1 MAKEKAKKI
10 IEKEGATPTE
20 NVEQEVTPV
29 KVQSENSP
37 KEETKQDNNESVK
50 ENNETVKDNNDT
62 VSELQKQIL
71 ENGLEGLEETA
82 AGGNAGGAEGG
93 VSLSAAAFEQGGH
106 ESNIR
111 ETYREVNPYGHPV
124 DLNGLMGAD
133 GISGSTTP
141 PRDTT
146 PPNEPKIEIDH
157 PNGKVIITPDPL
169 TTEGGDTTTINYT
182 DDNGHN
188 KSATYDKGSDGE
200 WHLRDKDNFPHMP
213 ENSESGK
220 IIIPDEAVKD
230 NTEII
235 SFSTDKVGNKST
247 EAKDIA
253 PDITPPEVTI
263 DKITLYDTDV
273 RANDSVEKIRVTGHS
288 DEKDGI
294 LKIYDKDDNLI
305 YTGNTDS
312 NGNFDVEIVTDKV
325 AKFENVTARVT
336 DKSNNTGSDTKDSG
350 GYIEHSDK
358 TAPKVSDIET
368 FSTDKSTPADGIS
381 DETRITF
388 KVDDPTVTAKVVIE
402 GHEYDANN
410 NGDGTWSVTVPGF
423 KEGTIVDVIA
433 TDGAGNKGSASAK
446 VGGIDHF
453 DDVTPPNDPVVSA
466 TNDGG
471 ATITPTSDYRVGDK
485 VIVSFTDEQGNSV
498 VREYTKGSNNE
509 WSENSGHSSV
519 GGVIKINEEEIKDF
533 STISAKGKDIAGNF
547 SNEVTAIVSEDPI
560 PDMSTTIITQTSARV
575 SEGEVATYK
584 IELPRSIRHD
594 ASFEFN
600 IEHITTVDEDLGKP
614 RFTNGVR
621 LSEDGTKVIVPA
633 GVKEFNVEIDVLNDN
648 IVESDEKFSLNFAG
662 SSVTTTVVNTST
674 DVITNSGDT
683 NLNFT
688 GAEGTSHLTN
698 FEVAPK
704 TMDATYRI
712 TTENITASD
721 SDYRV
726 SVVPSAGVIDNND
739 GTITLK
745 AGQTHFTLK
754 TDYIADNLIETNKAE
769 TFKVKV
775 VNTATGESIEGT
787 KTINDI
793 DNSNSVYVNGG
804 DNSYTENGTN
814 YGMSEDSAREG
825 YTANFD
831 VRLEKASDGEQRFSY
846 ETVKGGLIDIDT
858 DHVTFTNGVRLSDDG
873 HSVIVP
879 AGVKDFTVSY
889 NTTKNDLVDE
899 DTAFTLKI
907 NGVSYDMRVLNYE
920 ETNINGPENG
930 SVPSAVEG
938 NKVVFNV
945 DMGKAAS
952 YEKSYDYTQSLV
964 DTSVADYKFDGTT
977 PTGNAFWPTFTN
989 GVRLSDDGKKI
1000 IVPAG
1005 VKNFQVIYDT
1015 LDDNIVENH
1024 TEEFHISIGTKTF
1037 MGAIYD
1043 NDTSSITNSTNGS
1056 TQIAVSAVE
1065 GRDITFDVNVSLGEV
1080 EQRFS
1085 YSLMDET
1092 ANKRVDYDPKMEFT
1106 NGVKMSSDGRELI
1119 VPAGVSSFKITVHTI
1134 QDERVEEDETFSF
1147 YLGNTHVQATIVND
1161 DVLNFRV
1168 EQPTTEALNNGIG
1181 NTSDIVNG
1189 VKAGKDVVYKVSAN
1203 GVFPE
1208 AREYDFS
1215 FDTTGNVFDK
1225 DHATF
1230 SNGVTYNKTTGKIT
1244 IPSGVDSFNVTI
1256 PTIAGEYTDG
1266 NSIGINVYN
1275 THVEPTRVIA
1285 SNKVAFN
1292 SSVSGLEANGDEGSA
1307 VTFNVEMSQAF
1318 NKETSF
1324 DYEFNYGTTKP
1335 EDFANGKATPI
1346 FSNGVR
1352 LSDDGHS
1359 VIVPAGVKSWTMKY
1373 DTFDDHLSE
1382 RDESFSFKIHTA
1394 TARGTIVDND
1404 AITHADIIG
1413 YDHTNGD
1420 VANGSDGIAVEG
1432 KTLTYDITLGGVD
1445 VDQRNYNVSFNYG
1458 DGANIYDINSITCET
1473 VGSAKVTFTRTS
1485 NTSGYFTV
1493 PAGVNSFKML
1503 IKTTN
1508 DSTYEEDEVIKFKIL
1523 DANATATIVNDDPIP
1538 DAYIYA
1544 LQTAAVTEGQDLVYT
1559 AKTSFTTLKEQRFAY
1574 KLNLN
1579 GETNKDTD
1587 HPDMD
1592 IEPTF
1597 SNGVYLDKAT
1607 NEIVVPKGTSEFTV
1621 TYKTIADGIIEVPNS
1636 DKVALTLGKVSA
1648 EATILNK
1655 DIPTADVE
1663 GGVGY
1668 ENPNDET
1675 RGAIVYDKVTNK
1687 FSVDSTA
1694 TASNEILYKFT
1705 LHGNFGAGVEDTL
1718 YFYAKNVRI
1727 ASNTG
1732 NTWEGG
1738 LELEKYP
1745 LSFSKDGGQ
1754 TWSKHTITG
1763 TWKDGD
1769 EVLVKVALRDSTP
1782 NELWRNNGD
1791 RLQNEGEAHPDVAD
1805 QTYHGSEYARN
1816 GWIKEIPGTLTF
1828 GKLGY
1833 SVSAV
1838 GYKIDNDD
1846 MVYIAEKS
1854 DEAVNIDTKSGTDK
1868 IKITA
1873 DLPNKNNSIKLGDG
1887 DDSIE
1892 VLSGK
1897 DGNVIKIAG
1906 VIDGGTGTDTITNDS
1921 YTKINMTDNLTI
1933 KNFETVYFNL
1943 TDTENKVLHLTA
1955 DDTLTRDSSYTIR
1968 GNVTGE
1974 DSKVLVDNGSSKY
1987 SVTTLLGG
1995 GYTTDNLIVNGKHN
2009 INIDANSSVGDITAT
2024 TDKGGYFSNYYG
2036 NRENITIRGDVNL
2049 TDSSDQR
2056 YTFTFIGKNKIEGD
2070 VNLNFTKEDSNI
2082 HMSWDHDLSYFT
2094 DSYAKYVTIKG
2105 TNDSQK
2111 VDVHDISI
2119 TSGKNSMLKAEIN
2132 YANIDGNINV
2142 DGHGRGNFTFYN
2154 TTVTGDVNAINGDT
2168 DMTSSV
2174 LRNTSTNNRNNY
2186 NWYNVT
2192 IKGDTNV
2199 TMDGYP
2205 NYLSMD
2211 KVRAE
2216 QGVNLSA
2223 NSSNTDQ
2230 ITLTNSSI
2238 GAAHISGFESASFDS
2253 NMNGVVSEGLESVYL
2268 YARDKVVENSTFK
2281 AKDANIDSI
2290 NIYGNNYHG
2299 NHIEN
2304 FDKVY
2309 VNNATIDGT
2318 NTITNR
2324 DTDGNAK
2331 ETTYMLY
2338 GATLKDLDLGNSGKM
2353 IYSYSGQITNTLDN
2367 IKHLGDHTFYL
2378 AGGTNTNLKNLT
2390 AENSTVKISARETN
2404 TITADDSL
2412 KEIESVGAYR
2422 WDTDGFT
2429 TTTIKAENT
2438 NIESF
2443 HYNLN
2448 TATGHNPY
2456 NRFGEYMYTT
2466 NLYLHDKGDIRLY
2479 GQGTD
2484 RVEGLQLYGNTTYVG
2499 KGDRNVADLDFGKS
2513 NDAFYGRDN
2522 VKVKDSYINMGKDN
2536 DYVTFDYNAQII
2548 DSVFDG
2554 GEGADSFNASGKNR
2568 IVGSEIRN
2576 FSTIS
2581 LGKDVSFEN
2590 TTFLADSAAQ
2600 ATNVRITM
2608 GAENKFQNTTFKGV
2622 DDHGFNIT
2630 ISKPQANDNRIYD
2643 FAEGEGMFKVSGK
2656 NTITFNNG
2664 TAEIRNLHDS
2674 EGTES
2679 NLIFS
2684 AHRGTDKVVDSNF
2697 ESLAIQHYGS
2707 QVGNVSIE
2715 GSTIKTITGSD
2726 MADNVVLDE
2735 NSTVTKSVNLGYGND
2750 TFVLK
2755 GTISN
2760 NATLD
2765 GGEGMNTLVVSKQIA
2780 WDKVS
2785 NFETLVLGENGDN
2798 TNIAISADDVS
2809 SILKNSY
2816 INSYY
2821 KYNQLNI
2828 MGDSTDHI
2836 TLKGYKLAENPN
2848 YANNY
2853 KPADMGESTL
2863 YENYNQATGV
2873 RTFVRVEN
2881 DVNLDL
2887 Q

>member
-1 MAKEKAKKI
+1 MKNYNIFYAKEKAKTIADKD
-10 IEKEGATPTE
+10 EKLQVDTNSSVPENAPVDGEVKEPKDAKEGAE
-20 NVEQEVTPV
+20 SKQEEKPL
-29 KVQSENSP
+29 
-37 KEETKQDNNESVK
+37 
-50 ENNETVKDNNDT
+50 DNNDT
-62 VSELQKQIL
+62 ISELQKQIL

-111 ETYREVNPYGHPV
+111 ETYREVDPYGHPV
-124 DLNGLMGAD
+124 DLNGLMGGS

-188 KSATYDKGSDGE
+188 KSATYTKGSDGE
-200 WHLRDKDNFPHMP
+200 WHLIGKDNFPHMP
-213 ENSESGK
+213 ESSESGK
-220 IIIPDEAVKD
+220 ITIPDEALKD

-235 SFSTDKVGNKST
+235 SFSTDKVGNKSS
-247 EAKDIA
+247 EARDIT

-350 GYIEHSDK
+350 GYIEHFDK
-358 TAPKVSDIET
+358 TAPKVTDIET

-402 GHEYDANN
+402 GHEYDANS

-485 VIVSFTDEQGNSV
+485 VIVSFSDEQGNSV

-509 WSENSGHSSV
+509 WSDNNGHSSI
-519 GGVIKINEEEIKDF
+519 GGVIKINEDEIKDF

-547 SNEVTAIVSEDPI
+547 SNEVTAVVGEDPI

-600 IEHITTVDEDLGKP
+600 IEHITTATEDLGKP
-614 RFTNGVR
+614 RFSNGVR
-621 LSEDGTKVIVPA
+621 LSDDGTKVIVPA

-662 SSVTTTVVNTST
+662 NSVTTTVVNTST
-674 DVITNSGDT
+674 DVITNHGDT

-698 FEVAPK
+698 YEVAPK
-704 TMDATYRI
+704 TMDATYKI

-726 SVVPSAGVIDNND
+726 SVVPTEGVIDNGN

-793 DNSNSVYVNGG
+793 DNSNSVYVDGG

-814 YGMSEDSAREG
+814 YGMNGNSAREG
-825 YTANFD
+825 YTANFN
-831 VRLEKASDGEQRFSY
+831 VRLDKASDGEQRFSY
-846 ETVKGGLIDIDT
+846 ETVKDGLIDIDT
-858 DHVTFTNGVRLSDDG
+858 DHVTFTNGVKLSEDG

-1043 NDTSSITNSTNGS
+1043 NDTSSITNSTTGS
-1056 TQIAVSAVE
+1056 TEIAVSAIE

-1147 YLGNTHVQATIVND
+1147 YLGNTHVEATIVND

-1168 EQPTTEALNNGIG
+1168 EQPATEALNNGIG

-1215 FDTTGNVFDK
+1215 FDTTGSVFDK

-1266 NSIGINVYN
+1266 NSIGINIYN

-1285 SNKVAFN
+1285 NNKVTFN

-1404 AITHADIIG
+1404 AITHADIVG

-1420 VANGSDGIAVEG
+1420 VANGSDGIAMEG

-1445 VDQRNYNVSFNYG
+1445 VDQRNYNVSFNYVG
-1458 DGANIYDINSITCET
+1458 GANIYDINSITCET
-1473 VGSAKVTFTRTS
+1473 EGSAKVTFTRTS

-1503 IKTTN
+1503 IKTN
-1508 DSTYEEDEVIKFKIL
+1508 QDSTYEEDEVINFRIL

-1538 DAYIYA
+1538 NAYIYT

-1574 KLNLN
+1574 KLSLN

-1587 HPDMD
+1587 NPDMVV
-1592 IEPTF
+1592 EPKF

-1636 DKVALTLGKVSA
+1636 DKVALTLGGTSA

-1655 DIPTADVE
+1655 DIPTADAE

-1668 ENPNDET
+1668 ENPTDET

-1694 TASNEILYKFT
+1694 TATNEITYKFT

-1718 YFYAKNVRI
+1718 GFNVGNVRVP
-1727 ASNTG
+1727 N
-1732 NTWEGG
+1732 NPWQGG
-1738 LELEKYP
+1738 LELAEYP
-1745 LSFSKDGGQ
+1745 FSFSKDGGQ
-1754 TWSKHTITG
+1754 TWSRNSITD
-1763 TWKDGD
+1763 TWRDGD

-1816 GWIKEIPGTLTF
+1816 GWLKEIPGRLTF

-1833 SVSAV
+1833 SVEAV
-1838 GYKIDNDD
+1838 GYKVDNDD

-1854 DEAVNIDTKSGTDK
+1854 DEAVNIDTKSGNDS
-1868 IKITA
+1868 IRISA
-1873 DLPNKNNSIKLGDG
+1873 DLPNKDNHINSGDADDNIYVQGMNPDGSNIKL
-1887 DDSIE
+1887 
-1892 VLSGK
+1892 
-1897 DGNVIKIAG
+1897 AG
-1906 VIDGGTGTDTITNDS
+1906 TIDGGLGSDQFSND
-1921 YTKINMTDNLTI
+1921 
-1933 KNFETVYFNL
+1933 VYSRVEL
-1943 TDTENKVLHLTA
+1943 TDDLNLIGFSRATLYFKETTDKTIHLTQNE
-1955 DDTLTRDSSYTIR
+1955 T
-1968 GNVTGE
+1968 
-1974 DSKVLVDNGSSKY
+1974 
-1987 SVTTLLGG
+1987 LGG
-1995 GYTTDNLIVNGKHN
+1995 SYGQYTLGGNLIGENGRLVMDNNTADTYYLDIGVLSKITHLE
-2009 INIDANSSVGDITAT
+2009 ANGGWNSVRLFGSNKVGDITINSNN
-2024 TDKGGYFSNYYG
+2024 GGEFYTYG
-2036 NRENITIRGDVNL
+2036 ANNIVSGDISLTEN
-2049 TDSSDQR
+2049 SSRR
-2056 YTFTFIGKNKIEGD
+2056 YNFNMNGKNTVNGNI
-2070 VNLNFTKEDSNI
+2070 NLNFTKEELDPNI
-2082 HMSWDHDLSYFT
+2082 NWHWDIKYFT
-2094 DSYAKYVTIKG
+2094 ESYAKNVVIKG
-2105 TNDSQK
+2105 VNDNQK
-2111 VDVHDISI
+2111 TDLHDVSI
-2119 TSGKNSMLKAEIN
+2119 TSGKNSMLAMDLN
-2132 YANIDGNINV
+2132 YLNV
-2142 DGHGRGNFTFYN
+2142 DGNLNVNSHGRNNFTFYN
-2154 TTVTGDVNAINGDT
+2154 TMVTGNLNVASGDT
-2168 DMTSSV
+2168 DLAYAMYRDTSA
-2174 LRNTSTNNRNNY
+2174 TNRNNY

-2192 IKGDTNV
+2192 IKGDANV
-2199 TMDGYP
+2199 AMDGHS
-2205 NYLSMD
+2205 NYLYLERVSAEKGMNITGNNSD
-2211 KVRAE
+2211 KDSAYIRGSKVDNSHISKFE
-2216 QGVNLSA
+2216 DLTLDTKVDNLTA
-2223 NSSNTDQ
+2223 DGLNTLAVYARGSNTV
-2230 ITLTNSSI
+2230 T
-2238 GAAHISGFESASFDS
+2238 
-2253 NMNGVVSEGLESVYL
+2253 
-2268 YARDKVVENSTFK
+2268 NSTFK
-2281 AKDANIDSI
+2281 GSSAKTDRL
-2290 NIYGNNYHG
+2290 
-2299 NHIEN
+2299 
-2304 FDKVY
+2304 
-2309 VNNATIDGT
+2309 TIDGHSLS
-2318 NTITNR
+2318 NSRFEGFENITIYNATV
-2324 DTDGNAK
+2324 DG
-2331 ETTYMLY
+2331 TTTISNPDEHGTESKMFYTLS
-2338 GATLKDLDLGNSGKM
+2338 GATLRDFALKNSGDY
-2353 IYSYSGQITNTLDN
+2353 IYAYGTNN
-2367 IKHLGDHTFYL
+2367 FENVAHLEDHTFYL
-2378 AGGTNTNLKNLT
+2378 ADRSVINVNSQDSSSGTIKF
-2390 AENSTVKISARETN
+2390 SAN
-2404 TITADDSL
+2404 NNVTIKADDTL
-2412 KEIESVGAYR
+2412 KELESVGALR
-2422 WDTDGFT
+2422 ISMEGFAT
-2429 TTTIKAENT
+2429 TYINARES
-2438 NIESF
+2438 NIDSF
-2443 HYNLN
+2443 HYNLDL
-2448 TATGHNPY
+2448 AKGHNTW
-2456 NRFGEYMYTT
+2456 NRFGEVAYSSSLT
-2466 NLYLHDKGDIRLY
+2466 LHDKHDIKLY

-2484 RVEGLQLYGNTTYVG
+2484 RYETINLYGNTTYVG
-2499 KGDRNVADLDFGKS
+2499 DGNKATVDLDMKGGIDVIYVS
-2513 NDAFYGRDN
+2513 DS
-2522 VKVKDSYINMGKDN
+2522 VKVKDMNISMGAGNDSFVFYNKNASVVGSIIDGGLGEDGLSITGGSTSIGNEFKNFNSISIGKDARVE
-2536 DYVTFDYNAQII
+2536 DTTFIADSEYRVTTVSI
-2548 DSVFDG
+2548 DSDHGF
-2554 GEGADSFNASGKNR
+2554 K
-2568 IVGSEIRN
+2568 
-2576 FSTIS
+2576 
-2581 LGKDVSFEN
+2581 N
-2590 TTFLADSAAQ
+2590 TTFVA
-2600 ATNVRITM
+2600 
-2608 GAENKFQNTTFKGV
+2608 GEGKE
-2622 DDHGFNIT
+2622 FNFT
-2630 ISKPQANDNRIYD
+2630 LSDYTKPSRTYD
-2643 FAEGEGMFKVSGK
+2643 FAEDGGMFDHTGK
-2656 NTITFNNG
+2656 ANLNFNYG
-2664 TAEIRNLHDS
+2664 TTEIKNLHDGADK
-2674 EGTES
+2674 ET
-2679 NLIFS
+2679 NITFT
-2684 AHRGTDKVVDSNF
+2684 AHDNTDKVVNSNF
-2697 ESLAIQHYGS
+2697 ESLTLTDYNS
-2707 QVGNVSIE
+2707 KVGKVSVE
-2715 GSTIKTITGSD
+2715 GSTIKTVRGSD
-2726 MADNVVLDE
+2726 LADTLTLDE
-2735 NSTVTKSVNLGYGND
+2735 HSDITKSVSLGKGND
-2750 TFVLK
+2750 TITIK
-2755 GTISN
+2755 GNFSGES
-2760 NATLD
+2760 LD
-2765 GGEGMNTLVVSKQIA
+2765 GGEGFDTLVVSKDLA

-2785 NFETLVLGENGDN
+2785 NFETLVLGEDN
-2798 TNIAISADDVS
+2798 DHSSITLSADNVEG
-2809 SILKNSY
+2809 ILKNSI
-2816 INSYY
+2816 INSYWSGGA
-2821 KYNQLNI
+2821 KYNQINI
-2828 MGDSTDHI
+2828 VGDSTDHV
-2836 TLKGYKLAENPN
+2836 TLKGYKLAENPS
-2848 YANNY
+2848 YAYNA
-2853 KPADMGESTL
+2853 KPTDMGESTL
-2863 YENYNQATGV
+2863 YESYNQATGV

>member
-1 MAKEKAKKI
+1 MVTENNSTQSNVAEPKEQSQENKSA
-10 IEKEGATPTE
+10 EPTE
-20 NVEQEVTPV
+20 IVAPVKDEQKDDEPLKGEPV
-29 KVQSENSP
+29 KVE
-37 KEETKQDNNESVK
+37 DNKTLSALES
-50 ENNETVKDNNDT
+50 
-62 VSELQKQIL
+62 QIL
-71 ENGLEGLEETA
+71 DGKNLTELEETA

-106 ESNIR
+106 ESNIK
-111 ETYREVNPYGHPV
+111 ETYREVDPYGHPV
-124 DLNGLMGAD
+124 DLNGLMGGN

-182 DDNGHN
+182 DDNGN
-188 KSATYDKGSDGE
+188 SKSATYTKGSDGE
-200 WHLRDKDNFPHMP
+200 WHLIGKDNFPHMP
-213 ENSESGK
+213 ENSEGGK
-220 IIIPDEAVKD
+220 ITIPDEAVKD
-230 NTEII
+230 NTEVI
-235 SFSTDKVGNKST
+235 SFSTDKVGNKSS

-273 RANDSVEKIRVTGHS
+273 RANDSVEKVRVTGHS
-288 DEKDGI
+288 DERDGI

-368 FSTDKSTPADGIS
+368 FSTDKSTPADGVS

-402 GHEYDANN
+402 GHEYDANS

-453 DDVTPPNDPVVSA
+453 DDVTPPNDPAISA

-471 ATITPTSDYRVGDK
+471 ATITPTADYRVGDK
-485 VIVSFTDEQGNSV
+485 VIVSFTDEQGSSV
-498 VREYTKGSNNE
+498 TREYTKGSNNE
-509 WSENSGHSSV
+509 WSNNSGHSSV
-519 GGVIKINEEEIKDF
+519 GGVIKINEDEIKDF

-547 SNEVTAIVSEDPI
+547 SNEVTAVVSEDPI
-560 PDMSTTIITQTSARV
+560 PDMSRTIITQTSARV

-600 IEHITTVDEDLGKP
+600 IEHITTANEDLGKP
-614 RFTNGVR
+614 RFSNGVR

-674 DVITNSGDT
+674 DVITNHGDA
-683 NLNFT
+683 NLNFA

-726 SVVPSAGVIDNND
+726 SVVPTAGVIDNGD

-754 TDYIADNLIETNKAE
+754 TDYITDNLIETDKAE

-793 DNSNSVYVNGG
+793 DNSNSVYVGGG
-804 DNSYTENGTN
+804 DNSYSENGTN

-825 YTANFD
+825 FTANFD
-831 VRLEKASDGEQRFSY
+831 VRLDKASDGEQRFSY
-846 ETVKGGLIDIDT
+846 ETVKDGLIDIDT

-1037 MGAIYD
+1037 MGVIYD
-1043 NDTSSITNSTNGS
+1043 NDTSSITNSTTGS

-1106 NGVKMSSDGRELI
+1106 NGVKMSADGRELI

-1147 YLGNTHVQATIVND
+1147 YLGNTHVEATIVND

-1215 FDTTGNVFDK
+1215 FNTTGNVFDK

-1266 NSIGINVYN
+1266 NSIGINIYN
-1275 THVEPTRVIA
+1275 THVEPTKVVA
-1285 SNKVAFN
+1285 SNKVIFN
-1292 SSVSGLEANGDEGSA
+1292 SSVSGLEANGNEGSA

-1420 VANGSDGIAVEG
+1420 VANGSDGIAMEG
-1432 KTLTYDITLGGVD
+1432 KTLTYDITLGGID
-1445 VDQRNYNVSFNYG
+1445 VDNRNYNVSFNYAN
-1458 DGANIYDINSITCET
+1458 GANVYDINSITCET
-1473 VGSAKVTFTRTS
+1473 EGSAKVTFTRTS

-1508 DSTYEEDEVIKFKIL
+1508 DSTYEEDEVINFRIL

-1538 DAYIYA
+1538 DAYIYT

-1574 KLNLN
+1574 KLSLN

-1587 HPDMD
+1587 NPDMVV
-1592 IEPTF
+1592 EPKF

-1636 DKVALTLGKVSA
+1636 DKVALTLGATSA
-1648 EATILNK
+1648 EAIILNK
-1655 DIPTADVE
+1655 DIPIADAE

-1694 TASNEILYKFT
+1694 TATNEITYKFT

-1718 YFYAKNVRI
+1718 GFNVGNVRVP
-1727 ASNTG
+1727 N
-1732 NTWEGG
+1732 NPWQGG
-1738 LELEKYP
+1738 LELAEYP
-1745 LSFSKDGGQ
+1745 FSFSKDGGQ
-1754 TWSKHTITG
+1754 TWSRNSITD
-1763 TWKDGD
+1763 TWRDGD

-1816 GWIKEIPGTLTF
+1816 GWLKEIPGRLTF

-1833 SVSAV
+1833 SVEAV
-1838 GYKIDNDD
+1838 GYKVDNDD

-1854 DEAVNIDTKSGTDK
+1854 DEAINIDTKSGNDT
-1868 IKITA
+1868 IRISA
-1873 DLPNKNNSIKLGDG
+1873 DLPNKDNHINSGDADDKIYVQGMNPDGSNIKL
-1887 DDSIE
+1887 
-1892 VLSGK
+1892 
-1897 DGNVIKIAG
+1897 AG
-1906 VIDGGTGTDTITNDS
+1906 TIDGGLGSDQFSNDVYSRVELTDDL
-1921 YTKINMTDNLTI
+1921 NLVGFSRATL
-1933 KNFETVYFNL
+1933 YFNE
-1943 TDTENKVLHLTA
+1943 TADKTIHLTQNE
-1955 DDTLTRDSSYTIR
+1955 T
-1968 GNVTGE
+1968 
-1974 DSKVLVDNGSSKY
+1974 
-1987 SVTTLLGG
+1987 LGG
-1995 GYTTDNLIVNGKHN
+1995 SYGQYTLGGNLIGENGRLIMDNNTADTYYLDIGALSKITHLE
-2009 INIDANSSVGDITAT
+2009 ANGGWNSVRLFGSNKVGDITINSNN
-2024 TDKGGYFSNYYG
+2024 GGEFYTYG
-2036 NRENITIRGDVNL
+2036 ANNIVSGDISLTEN
-2049 TDSSDQR
+2049 SSRR
-2056 YTFTFIGKNKIEGD
+2056 YNFNMNGKNEVDGNI
-2070 VNLNFTKEDSNI
+2070 NLNFTKEELDPNI
-2082 HMSWDHDLSYFT
+2082 NWHWDTKYFT
-2094 DSYAKYVTIKG
+2094 ESYAKNVTIKG
-2105 TNDSQK
+2105 VNDSQK
-2111 VDVHDISI
+2111 TDLHNVLI
-2119 TSGKNSMLKAEIN
+2119 TSGKNSMLAMDFN
-2132 YANIDGNINV
+2132 YLNIDGNLDVNS
-2142 DGHGRGNFTFYN
+2142 HGRNNFTFYN
-2154 TTVTGDVNAINGDT
+2154 TVVTGDLNVASGDT
-2168 DMTSSV
+2168 DLAYAMYRGTSSA
-2174 LRNTSTNNRNNY
+2174 NQNKY

-2192 IKGDTNV
+2192 IKGDANV
-2199 TMDGYP
+2199 AMDGHSNYF
-2205 NYLSMD
+2205 NLERVSTERGLNATANNSSTDSFVVRNSKIDNSHISNFEYLSLD
-2211 KVRAE
+2211 TKVD
-2216 QGVNLSA
+2216 NLTA
-2223 NSSNTDQ
+2223 DGLNT
-2230 ITLTNSSI
+2230 LN
-2238 GAAHISGFESASFDS
+2238 
-2253 NMNGVVSEGLESVYL
+2253 L
-2268 YARDKVVENSTFK
+2268 YARGENAVTNSTFK
-2281 AKDANIDSI
+2281 GSSAKTD
-2290 NIYGNNYHG
+2290 HL
-2299 NHIEN
+2299 
-2304 FDKVY
+2304 
-2309 VNNATIDGT
+2309 TIDGHSLS
-2318 NTITNR
+2318 NSHFKGFENITIYNATV
-2324 DTDGNAK
+2324 DG
-2331 ETTYMLY
+2331 TTTISNPDENGTENKMFYTLS
-2338 GATLKDLDLGNSGKM
+2338 GATLRDFALKNSGEY
-2353 IYSYSGQITNTLDN
+2353 IYAYGTNN
-2367 IKHLGDHTFYL
+2367 FENVAHLGDHTFYL
-2378 AGGTNTNLKNLT
+2378 VDRSVINVNSQDSSSGTFKFSADNNVTIKADDTLKELESVG
-2390 AENSTVKISARETN
+2390 ALRISMEGFATTYINARETN
-2404 TITADDSL
+2404 ID
-2412 KEIESVGAYR
+2412 
-2422 WDTDGFT
+2422 
-2429 TTTIKAENT
+2429 
-2438 NIESF
+2438 SF
-2443 HYNLN
+2443 HYNLDL
-2448 TATGHNPY
+2448 TKGHNTW
-2456 NRFGEYMYTT
+2456 NRFGEVAYTSSLT
-2466 NLYLHDKGDIRLY
+2466 LHDKHDVKLY

-2484 RVEGLQLYGNTTYVG
+2484 RYETINLYGNTTYI
-2499 KGDRNVADLDFGKS
+2499 GDGNKATVDLDMKDGIDVIYVS
-2513 NDAFYGRDN
+2513 DS
-2522 VKVKDSYINMGKDN
+2522 VKVKDMNISMGAGNDSFVFYNKNASVVGSIIDGGLGEDGLSITGGSTSIGNEFKNFNSISIGKDARVE
-2536 DYVTFDYNAQII
+2536 DTTFI
-2548 DSVFDG
+2548 
-2554 GEGADSFNASGKNR
+2554 ADSEYKTTTVSIASSDGFK
-2568 IVGSEIRN
+2568 
-2576 FSTIS
+2576 
-2581 LGKDVSFEN
+2581 N
-2590 TTFLADSAAQ
+2590 TTFIA
-2600 ATNVRITM
+2600 
-2608 GAENKFQNTTFKGV
+2608 GEGKE
-2622 DDHGFNIT
+2622 FNFNLSDY
-2630 ISKPQANDNRIYD
+2630 SKPNRTYD
-2643 FAEGEGMFKVSGK
+2643 FAEDGGMFDHTGK
-2656 NTITFNNG
+2656 ANLNFNYG
-2664 TAEIRNLHDS
+2664 TTEIKNLHDDADK
-2674 EGTES
+2674 ET
-2679 NLIFS
+2679 NITFT
-2684 AHRGTDKVVDSNF
+2684 AHSDTDKVINSNF
-2697 ESLAIQHYGS
+2697 ESLTLTDYNNKIGK
-2707 QVGNVSIE
+2707 VSIE
-2715 GSTIKTITGSD
+2715 GSTIKTVRGSD
-2726 MADNVVLDE
+2726 LADTLTFDE
-2735 NSTVTKSVNLGYGND
+2735 HSDITKSVNLGKGND
-2750 TFVLK
+2750 TITIK
-2755 GTISN
+2755 GNVDS
-2760 NATLD
+2760 ATLD
-2765 GGEGMNTLVVSKQIA
+2765 GGEGFDTLVVSKDLA

-2785 NFETLVLGENGDN
+2785 NFETLVLGEDN
-2798 TNIAISADDVS
+2798 DHSSITLSAENVEG
-2809 SILKNSY
+2809 ILKNAV
-2816 INSYY
+2816 INSYWSGES
-2821 KYNQLNI
+2821 KYNQINI
-2828 MGDSTDHI
+2828 VGDSTDHV
-2836 TLKGYKLAENPN
+2836 TLKGYKLAENPT
-2848 YANNY
+2848 YAYNA

-2863 YENYNQATGV
+2863 YESYNQATGV

>member
-62 VSELQKQIL
+62 ISELQKQIL

-111 ETYREVNPYGHPV
+111 ETFREVTPYGHPV
-124 DLNGLMGAD
+124 DLNGLMGNS
-133 GISGSTTP
+133 GISGSTIP

-182 DDNGHN
+182 DDNGN
-188 KSATYDKGSDGE
+188 SKSATYTKGSDRE
-200 WHLRDKDNFPHMP
+200 WHLIDKDNFPHMP
-213 ENSESGK
+213 ENSEGGK
-220 IIIPDEAVKD
+220 ITIPDEAVKD

-235 SFSTDKVGNKST
+235 SFSTDKVGNKSS

-273 RANDSVEKIRVTGHS
+273 RANDSVEKIKVTGHS

-305 YTGNTDS
+305 YTGSTDS

-498 VREYTKGSNNE
+498 IREYTKGSNNE
-509 WSENSGHSSV
+509 WSDNNGHSSV
-519 GGVIKINEEEIKDF
+519 GGVIKINEDEIKDF

-547 SNEVTAIVSEDPI
+547 SNEVTAVVSEDPI

-600 IEHITTVDEDLGKP
+600 IEHITTADEDLGRP
-614 RFTNGVR
+614 RFSNGVR
-621 LSEDGTKVIVPA
+621 LSEDGTRVIVPA

-662 SSVTTTVVNTST
+662 NSVTTTVVNTST
-674 DVITNSGDT
+674 DVITNHGDT

-726 SVVPSAGVIDNND
+726 SVVPTEGVIDNGN

-804 DNSYTENGTN
+804 DNSYSENGTN
-814 YGMSEDSAREG
+814 YGMNQNSAREG
-825 YTANFD
+825 FRANFN

-846 ETVKGGLIDIDT
+846 ETVKDGLIDIDT

-889 NTTKNDLVDE
+889 NTTKNDLVDK

-907 NGVSYDMRVLNYE
+907 NGVSYDMRVHNYE
-920 ETNINGPENG
+920 EIDINGPENG

-952 YEKSYDYTQSLV
+952 YEKSYDYTQSLI

-1037 MGAIYD
+1037 MGVIYD
-1043 NDTSSITNSTNGS
+1043 NDTSSITNSTTGS
-1056 TQIAVSAVE
+1056 TQIAVSAIE
-1065 GRDITFDVNVSLGEV
+1065 GRDITFDVKVSLGEV

-1092 ANKRVDYDPKMEFT
+1092 ANKRVDYDPNMEFT
-1106 NGVKMSSDGRELI
+1106 NGVKMSADGRELI

-1147 YLGNTHVQATIVND
+1147 YLGNTHVEATIVND
-1161 DVLNFRV
+1161 DVLNFRI
-1168 EQPTTEALNNGIG
+1168 EQPATEALNNGIG

-1189 VKAGKDVVYKVSAN
+1189 VKAGKDVVYKVSVN

-1215 FDTTGNVFDK
+1215 FDTTGSVFDK

-1266 NSIGINVYN
+1266 NSIGINIYN

-1285 SNKVAFN
+1285 SNKVTFN

-1324 DYEFNYGTTKP
+1324 EYEFNYGTTKP

-1420 VANGSDGIAVEG
+1420 VANGSDGIAMEG

-1445 VDQRNYNVSFNYG
+1445 VDQRNYNVSFNYS
-1458 DGANIYDINSITCET
+1458 DGANIYDINSISCET

-1508 DSTYEEDEVIKFKIL
+1508 DSTYEEDEVINFRIL

-1538 DAYIYA
+1538 DAYIYT

-1574 KLNLN
+1574 KLSLN

-1587 HPDMD
+1587 NPDMD

-1597 SNGVYLDKAT
+1597 SNGVYLDKTT

-1621 TYKTIADGIIEVPNS
+1621 TYKTIADGVIEVPNS
-1636 DKVALTLGKVSA
+1636 DKVALTLGATSA

-1655 DIPTADVE
+1655 DIPTADGV

-1769 EVLVKVALRDSTP
+1769 EVLIKVALRDSTP

-1816 GWIKEIPGTLTF
+1816 GWLKEIPGRLTF
-1828 GKLGY
+1828 SRLGY
-1833 SVSAV
+1833 SVETV
-1838 GYKIDNDD
+1838 GYKVDNDD
-1846 MVYIAEKS
+1846 MLYMAEKS
-1854 DEAVNIDTKSGTDK
+1854 DSAVDIDTKSGNDYV
-1868 IKITA
+1868 KITA
-1873 DLPNKNNSIKLGDG
+1873 DLPNKDNHINSGDADDTVVIQGVNPDGSNIKL
-1887 DDSIE
+1887 
-1892 VLSGK
+1892 
-1897 DGNVIKIAG
+1897 AG
-1906 VIDGGTGTDTITNDS
+1906 TIDGGLGRDSFSNDLYS
-1921 YTKINMTDNLTI
+1921 KVELTDNLDLIGFTSASLY
-1933 KNFETVYFNL
+1933 V
-1943 TDTENKVLHLTA
+1943 TDTTDKVVHFTQNEA
-1955 DDTLTRDSSYTIR
+1955 
-1968 GNVTGE
+1968 
-1974 DSKVLVDNGSSKY
+1974 
-1987 SVTTLLGG
+1987 
-1995 GYTTDNLIVNGKHN
+1995 NGKGHYTVGGKILGN
-2009 INIDANSSVGDITAT
+2009 DGKVIIDNNSNSYYYMDFAKASEISHIEANGGSNSVRLFGETKVGDITINSNN
-2024 TDKGGYFSNYYG
+2024 GGEFYTYAPN
-2036 NRENITIRGDVNL
+2036 NRISGDINL
-2049 TDSSDQR
+2049 TEDSSRR
-2056 YTFTFIGKNKIEGD
+2056 YNFNMNGKNEVDGNI
-2070 VNLNFTKEDSNI
+2070 NLNFTKEELDPNI
-2082 HMSWDHDLSYFT
+2082 NWHWDTKYFT
-2094 DSYAKYVTIKG
+2094 ESYAKNITIKG
-2105 TNDSQK
+2105 VNDSQK
-2111 VDVHDISI
+2111 TDLHDVSI
-2119 TSGKNSMLKAEIN
+2119 TSGKNSMLTMDFN
-2132 YANIDGNINV
+2132 YLNIDGNLDVNS
-2142 DGHGRGNFTFYN
+2142 HGRNNFTFYN
-2154 TTVTGDVNAINGDT
+2154 TVVTGDLNVASGDT
-2168 DMTSSV
+2168 DLAYAMYRGTSSA
-2174 LRNTSTNNRNNY
+2174 NQNKY

-2192 IKGDTNV
+2192 IKGDANV
-2199 TMDGYP
+2199 AMDGHSNYF
-2205 NYLSMD
+2205 NLERVSVERGLTATANNSSTDSFVVRNSKIDNSHISNFEYLSLD
-2211 KVRAE
+2211 TKVD
-2216 QGVNLSA
+2216 NLTA
-2223 NSSNTDQ
+2223 DGLNT
-2230 ITLTNSSI
+2230 LN
-2238 GAAHISGFESASFDS
+2238 
-2253 NMNGVVSEGLESVYL
+2253 L
-2268 YARDKVVENSTFK
+2268 YARGENAVTNSTFK
-2281 AKDANIDSI
+2281 GSEAKTDRL
-2290 NIYGNNYHG
+2290 
-2299 NHIEN
+2299 
-2304 FDKVY
+2304 
-2309 VNNATIDGT
+2309 TIDGHSLS
-2318 NTITNR
+2318 NSRFEGFENVTIYNATV
-2324 DTDGNAK
+2324 DG
-2331 ETTYMLY
+2331 TTTISNPDENGTESKMFYTLS
-2338 GATLKDLDLGNSGKM
+2338 GATLRDFALKNSGEY
-2353 IYSYSGQITNTLDN
+2353 IYAYGTNSFEN
-2367 IKHLGDHTFYL
+2367 VAHLEDHTFYL
-2378 AGGTNTNLKNLT
+2378 VDRSVINVNSQDSSSGTFKFSADNNVTIKADDTLKELESVG
-2390 AENSTVKISARETN
+2390 ALRISMEGFATTYINARETN
-2404 TITADDSL
+2404 ID
-2412 KEIESVGAYR
+2412 
-2422 WDTDGFT
+2422 
-2429 TTTIKAENT
+2429 
-2438 NIESF
+2438 SF
-2443 HYNLN
+2443 HYNLDL
-2448 TATGHNPY
+2448 TKGHNTW
-2456 NRFGEYMYTT
+2456 NRFGEVAYTSSLT
-2466 NLYLHDKGDIRLY
+2466 LHDKHDVKLY

-2484 RVEGLQLYGNTTYVG
+2484 RYETINLYGNTTYI
-2499 KGDRNVADLDFGKS
+2499 GDGNKATVDLDMKGGIDVIYVS
-2513 NDAFYGRDN
+2513 DS
-2522 VKVKDSYINMGKDN
+2522 VKVKDMNISMGAGNDSFVFYNKNASVVGSIIDGGLGEDGLSITGGSTSIGNEFKNFNSISIGKDARVE
-2536 DYVTFDYNAQII
+2536 DTTFI
-2548 DSVFDG
+2548 
-2554 GEGADSFNASGKNR
+2554 ADSEYRA
-2568 IVGSEIRN
+2568 
-2576 FSTIS
+2576 TT
-2581 LGKDVSFEN
+2581 VSVLTDQGFKN
-2590 TTFLADSAAQ
+2590 TTFVADE
-2600 ATNVRITM
+2600 
-2608 GAENKFQNTTFKGV
+2608 GKE
-2622 DDHGFNIT
+2622 FNFT
-2630 ISKPQANDNRIYD
+2630 LSDYTKPSRTYD
-2643 FAEGEGMFKVSGK
+2643 FAEDGGMFDHTGK
-2656 NTITFNNG
+2656 ANLNFNYG
-2664 TAEIRNLHDS
+2664 TTEIKNLHDDADK
-2674 EGTES
+2674 ET
-2679 NLIFS
+2679 NITFT
-2684 AHRGTDKVVDSNF
+2684 AHDNIDKVVNSNF
-2697 ESLAIQHYGS
+2697 ESLTLTDYNNK
-2707 QVGNVSIE
+2707 VGKVSVE
-2715 GSTIKTITGSD
+2715 GSTIKTVRGSD
-2726 MADNVVLDE
+2726 LADTLTLDE
-2735 NSTVTKSVNLGYGND
+2735 HSDITKSVSLGKGND
-2750 TFVLK
+2750 TITIK
-2755 GTISN
+2755 GNFSGES
-2760 NATLD
+2760 LD
-2765 GGEGMNTLVVSKQIA
+2765 GGEGFDTLVVSKDLA

-2785 NFETLVLGENGDN
+2785 NFENLVLGEDN
-2798 TNIAISADDVS
+2798 DHSSITLSADNVEG
-2809 SILKNSY
+2809 ILKNSI
-2816 INSYY
+2816 INSYWSGGA
-2821 KYNQLNI
+2821 KYNQINI
-2828 MGDSTDHI
+2828 VGDSTDHV
-2836 TLKGYKLAENPN
+2836 TLKGYKLAENPT
-2848 YANNY
+2848 YAYNA

-2863 YENYNQATGV
+2863 YESYNQTTGV

>member
-1 MAKEKAKKI
+1 MAKNKAKTIANKDEKI
-10 IEKEGATPTE
+10 QVDTNSSVPESAPVDGEVKELKDAKEG
-20 NVEQEVTPV
+20 N
-29 KVQSENSP
+29 
-37 KEETKQDNNESVK
+37 ETKKDVEEKPLDNNE
-50 ENNETVKDNNDT
+50 TI
-62 VSELQKQIL
+62 SELQKQIL

-82 AGGNAGGAEGG
+82 AGGPAGGAEGG

-106 ESNIR
+106 ESNIK
-111 ETYREVNPYGHPV
+111 ETYREVDPYGHPI
-124 DLNGLMGAD
+124 DFDGLMGNNGAT
-133 GISGSTTP
+133 GNTLP

-182 DDNGHN
+182 DDNGN
-188 KSATYDKGSDGE
+188 SKSATYTKGSDGE
-200 WHLRDKDNFPHMP
+200 WHLLDKDNFPHMP
-213 ENSESGK
+213 ESSESGK
-220 IIIPDEAVKD
+220 ITIPDEAVKD

-358 TAPKVSDIET
+358 TAPKVTDIET
-368 FSTDKSTPADGIS
+368 FSTDKSTPADGVS

-423 KEGTIVDVIA
+423 TKGTIVDVIA
-433 TDGAGNKGSASAK
+433 TDGAGNKGSSSAK

-471 ATITPTSDYRVGDK
+471 AIVTPTSDYRVGDK
-485 VIVSFTDEQGNSV
+485 VIVSFTDEQGNSI
-498 VREYTKGSNNE
+498 VREYIKGSNNE
-509 WSENSGHSSV
+509 WSDNNGHSSV
-519 GGVIKINEEEIKDF
+519 GGVIKINEDEIKDF

-547 SNEVTAIVSEDPI
+547 SNEVTAVVSEDPI
-560 PDMSTTIITQTSARV
+560 PDMSKTIITQTSARV

-600 IEHITTVDEDLGKP
+600 IEHITTANEDLGKP
-614 RFTNGVR
+614 RFSNGVR
-621 LSEDGTKVIVPA
+621 LSDDGTKVIVPA

-662 SSVTTTVVNTST
+662 NSVTTTVVNTST
-674 DVITNSGDT
+674 DVITNHGDT

-698 FEVAPK
+698 YEVAPK

-726 SVVPSAGVIDNND
+726 SVVPSAGVIDNGN

-769 TFKVKV
+769 TFKIKV

-793 DNSNSVYVNGG
+793 DNSNSVYVSGG

-825 YTANFD
+825 FTANFD

-846 ETVKGGLIDIDT
+846 ETVKDGLIDIDT
-858 DHVTFTNGVRLSDDG
+858 DHVTFTNGVKLSEDG

-889 NTTKNDLVDE
+889 NTTKNDLVDK

-1037 MGAIYD
+1037 MGVIYD
-1043 NDTSSITNSTNGS
+1043 NDTSSITNSTTGS

-1181 NTSDIVNG
+1181 NASDIVNG

-1215 FDTTGNVFDK
+1215 FNTTGSVFDK

-1230 SNGVTYNKTTGKIT
+1230 SNGVTYDKTTGKIT

-1413 YDHTNGD
+1413 YDHINGD
-1420 VANGSDGIAVEG
+1420 VANGSDGIAMEG
-1432 KTLTYDITLGGVD
+1432 KTLTYDISLGGVD

-1508 DSTYEEDEVIKFKIL
+1508 DSTYEEDEVINFRIL

-1538 DAYIYA
+1538 DAYIYT

-1574 KLNLN
+1574 KLSLN

-1597 SNGVYLDKAT
+1597 SNGVYLDKTT

-1636 DKVALTLGKVSA
+1636 DKVALTLGATSA

-1655 DIPTADVE
+1655 DIPTADAE

-1675 RGAIVYDKVTNK
+1675 RGSIVYDKVTNK

-1694 TASNEILYKFT
+1694 TATNEITYKFT

-1782 NELWRNNGD
+1782 NELWRNPTD
-1791 RLQNEGEAHPDVAD
+1791 RLLNEGEAHPDVAD

-1816 GWIKEIPGTLTF
+1816 GWLKEIPGRLTF
-1828 GKLGY
+1828 SRLGY
-1833 SVSAV
+1833 SVETV
-1838 GYKIDNDD
+1838 GYKVDNDD
-1846 MVYIAEKS
+1846 MLYMAEKS
-1854 DEAVNIDTKSGTDK
+1854 DSAVNIDTKSGNDYV
-1868 IKITA
+1868 KITA
-1873 DLPNKNNSIKLGDG
+1873 DLPNKDNHINLG
-1887 DDSIE
+1887 E
-1892 VLSGK
+1892 
-1897 DGNVIKIAG
+1897 
-1906 VIDGGTGTDTITNDS
+1906 
-1921 YTKINMTDNLTI
+1921 
-1933 KNFETVYFNL
+1933 
-1943 TDTENKVLHLTA
+1943 A
-1955 DDTLTRDSSYTIR
+1955 DDTLVIQGVNPDGSNIKLAGTIDGGLGRDSFSNDLY
-1968 GNVTGE
+1968 
-1974 DSKVLVDNGSSKY
+1974 SKVEL
-1987 SVTTLLGG
+1987 
-1995 GYTTDNLIVNGKHN
+1995 TDNLDLIGFTSASLYVT
-2009 INIDANSSVGDITAT
+2009 DT
-2024 TDKGGYFSNYYG
+2024 TDKVVHFTQNEANGEGHYIVGGKILGSDGKVIIDNNSNSTYYMDFAKSSEISHIVANG
-2036 NRENITIRGDVNL
+2036 GWNSVRLFGSNKVGDVAINSNNGGEFYTYAPNNRISGDINL
-2049 TDSSDQR
+2049 TEDSSRR
-2056 YTFTFIGKNKIEGD
+2056 YNFNMNGKNEVDGNI
-2070 VNLNFTKEDSNI
+2070 NLNFTKEELDPNI
-2082 HMSWDHDLSYFT
+2082 NWHWDVKYFT
-2094 DSYAKYVTIKG
+2094 DSYAKNVTIKG
-2105 TNDSQK
+2105 VNDSQK
-2111 VDVHDISI
+2111 TDLHNVSI
-2119 TSGKNSMLKAEIN
+2119 TSGKNSMLAMELN
-2132 YANIDGNINV
+2132 YLNV
-2142 DGHGRGNFTFYN
+2142 DGNLKVDSHGRNNFTFYN
-2154 TTVTGDVNAINGDT
+2154 TVVTGDLNVASGDT
-2168 DMTSSV
+2168 DLAYAMYRGTSSA
-2174 LRNTSTNNRNNY
+2174 NQNKY

-2192 IKGDTNV
+2192 IKGDANV
-2199 TMDGYP
+2199 AMDGHSNYF
-2205 NYLSMD
+2205 NLERVSTERGLNATANNSSTDSFVVRNSKIDNSHISNFEYLSLD
-2211 KVRAE
+2211 TKVD
-2216 QGVNLSA
+2216 NLTA
-2223 NSSNTDQ
+2223 DGLNT
-2230 ITLTNSSI
+2230 LN
-2238 GAAHISGFESASFDS
+2238 
-2253 NMNGVVSEGLESVYL
+2253 L
-2268 YARDKVVENSTFK
+2268 YARGENAVTNSTFK
-2281 AKDANIDSI
+2281 GSSAKTDRL
-2290 NIYGNNYHG
+2290 
-2299 NHIEN
+2299 
-2304 FDKVY
+2304 
-2309 VNNATIDGT
+2309 TIDGHSLS
-2318 NTITNR
+2318 NSHFEGFENVTIY
-2324 DTDGNAK
+2324 NATVDS
-2331 ETTYMLY
+2331 TTTISNPDENGTESKMFYTLS
-2338 GATLKDLDLGNSGKM
+2338 GATLRDFALKNSGEY
-2353 IYSYSGQITNTLDN
+2353 IYAYGTNN
-2367 IKHLGDHTFYL
+2367 FENVAHLEDHTFYL
-2378 AGGTNTNLKNLT
+2378 ADRSVINVNSQDSSSGTFKFSADNNVTIKADDTLKELESVG
-2390 AENSTVKISARETN
+2390 ALRISMEGFATTYINARETN
-2404 TITADDSL
+2404 ID
-2412 KEIESVGAYR
+2412 
-2422 WDTDGFT
+2422 
-2429 TTTIKAENT
+2429 
-2438 NIESF
+2438 SF
-2443 HYNLN
+2443 HYNLDL
-2448 TATGHNPY
+2448 TKGHNTW
-2456 NRFGEYMYTT
+2456 NSFGEVAYTSSLT
-2466 NLYLHDKGDIRLY
+2466 LHDKHDVKLY

-2484 RVEGLQLYGNTTYVG
+2484 RYETINLYGNTTYI
-2499 KGDRNVADLDFGKS
+2499 GDGNKATVDLDMKGGIDVIYVS
-2513 NDAFYGRDN
+2513 DS
-2522 VKVKDSYINMGKDN
+2522 VKVKDMSISMGAGNDSFVFYNKNASVVGSIIDGGLGEDGLSITGGSTSIGNEFKNFNSISIGKDARVE
-2536 DYVTFDYNAQII
+2536 DTTFI
-2548 DSVFDG
+2548 
-2554 GEGADSFNASGKNR
+2554 ADSEYK
-2568 IVGSEIRN
+2568 
-2576 FSTIS
+2576 TTT
-2581 LGKDVSFEN
+2581 VSVLTDQGFKN
-2590 TTFLADSAAQ
+2590 TTFVA
-2600 ATNVRITM
+2600 
-2608 GAENKFQNTTFKGV
+2608 GEGKE
-2622 DDHGFNIT
+2622 FNFT
-2630 ISKPQANDNRIYD
+2630 LSDYTKPSRTYD
-2643 FAEGEGMFKVSGK
+2643 FAEDGGMFDHTGK
-2656 NTITFNNG
+2656 ANLNFNYG
-2664 TAEIRNLHDS
+2664 TTEIKNLHDGADK
-2674 EGTES
+2674 ET
-2679 NLIFS
+2679 NITFTV
-2684 AHRGTDKVVDSNF
+2684 HDNTDKVINSNF
-2697 ESLAIQHYGS
+2697 ESLTLTDYNNK
-2707 QVGNVSIE
+2707 VGKVSVE
-2715 GSTIKTITGSD
+2715 GSTIKTIRGSD
-2726 MADNVVLDE
+2726 LADTLTLDE
-2735 NSTVTKSVNLGYGND
+2735 HSDIAKSLSLGKGND
-2750 TFVLK
+2750 TITIK
-2755 GTISN
+2755 GN
-2760 NATLD
+2760 VDGATLD
-2765 GGEGMNTLVVSKQIA
+2765 GGEGFDTLVVSKDLA

-2785 NFETLVLGENGDN
+2785 NFETLVLGEDN
-2798 TNIAISADDVS
+2798 DHSSITLSADNVEG
-2809 SILKNSY
+2809 ILKNSI
-2816 INSYY
+2816 INSYWSGGA
-2821 KYNQLNI
+2821 KYNQINI
-2828 MGDSTDHI
+2828 VGDSTDQV

>member
-1 MAKEKAKKI
+1 MVTENNSTQSNVAEPKEQSQENKSA
-10 IEKEGATPTE
+10 EPTE
-20 NVEQEVTPV
+20 IVAPVKDEQKDDEPLKGEPV
-29 KVQSENSP
+29 KVE
-37 KEETKQDNNESVK
+37 DNKTLSALES
-50 ENNETVKDNNDT
+50 
-62 VSELQKQIL
+62 QIVDGKNL
-71 ENGLEGLEETA
+71 AELEETA
-82 AGGNAGGAEGG
+82 AGGNAGSAEGG

-106 ESNIR
+106 ESNIK
-111 ETYREVNPYGHPV
+111 ETYREVDPYGHPV

-200 WHLRDKDNFPHMP
+200 WHLIDKDNFPHMP
-213 ENSESGK
+213 KNSESGK

-235 SFSTDKVGNKST
+235 SFSTDKVGNKSS

-253 PDITPPEVTI
+253 PDVTPPEVTI

-402 GHEYDANN
+402 GHEYDANS

-446 VGGIDHF
+446 VGGINHF

-509 WSENSGHSSV
+509 WSDNSGHSSV
-519 GGVIKINEEEIKDF
+519 GGVIKINEDEIKDF

-547 SNEVTAIVSEDPI
+547 SNEVTAVVSEDPI

-600 IEHITTVDEDLGKP
+600 IEHITTATEDLGKP
-614 RFTNGVR
+614 NFTNGVR
-621 LSEDGTKVIVPA
+621 LSEDGTRVIVPA
-633 GVKEFNVEIDVLNDN
+633 GVKEFSVEIDVLNDN

-662 SSVTTTVVNTST
+662 NSVTTTVVNTST
-674 DVITNSGDT
+674 DVITNHGDT

-704 TMDATYRI
+704 TIDATYRI

-726 SVVPSAGVIDNND
+726 SVVPTAGVIDNGN

-775 VNTATGESIEGT
+775 VNIATGESLEGT

-793 DNSNSVYVNGG
+793 DNSNSVYVSGG

-846 ETVKGGLIDIDT
+846 ETVKNGLIDIDT
-858 DHVTFTNGVRLSDDG
+858 DHVTFTNGVKLSEDG

-1043 NDTSSITNSTNGS
+1043 NDTSSITNSTTGS
-1056 TQIAVSAVE
+1056 TEIAVSAVE

-1085 YSLMDET
+1085 YALMDET

-1106 NGVKMSSDGRELI
+1106 NGVKMSADGRELI

-1147 YLGNTHVQATIVND
+1147 YLGNTHVQATILND
-1161 DVLNFRV
+1161 DVLNFRI

-1189 VKAGKDVVYKVSAN
+1189 VKAGKDVVYKVSVN

-1215 FDTTGNVFDK
+1215 FDTTGSVFDK

-1266 NSIGINVYN
+1266 NSIGINIYN
-1275 THVEPTRVIA
+1275 THVEPTKVVA

-1420 VANGSDGIAVEG
+1420 VANGSDGIAMEG

-1445 VDQRNYNVSFNYG
+1445 VDQRNYNVSFNYVG
-1458 DGANIYDINSITCET
+1458 GANIYDINSITCET

-1508 DSTYEEDEVIKFKIL
+1508 DSTYEEDEVINFRIL

-1538 DAYIYA
+1538 DAYIYT

-1574 KLNLN
+1574 KLSLN

-1587 HPDMD
+1587 NPDMD

-1597 SNGVYLDKAT
+1597 SNGVYLDKTT

-1636 DKVALTLGKVSA
+1636 DKVALTLGGTSA

-1655 DIPTADVE
+1655 DIPTADAE

-1694 TASNEILYKFT
+1694 SATNEITYKFT

-1782 NELWRNNGD
+1782 NELWRNPTD
-1791 RLQNEGEAHPDVAD
+1791 RLLNEGEAHPDVAD

-1816 GWIKEIPGTLTF
+1816 GWLKEIPGRLTF
-1828 GKLGY
+1828 SRLGY
-1833 SVSAV
+1833 SVEAV
-1838 GYKIDNDD
+1838 GYKVDNDD

-1854 DEAVNIDTKSGTDK
+1854 DEAVNIDTKSGNDS
-1868 IKITA
+1868 IRISA
-1873 DLPNKNNSIKLGDG
+1873 DLPNKDNHINSG
-1887 DDSIE
+1887 E
-1892 VLSGK
+1892 
-1897 DGNVIKIAG
+1897 
-1906 VIDGGTGTDTITNDS
+1906 
-1921 YTKINMTDNLTI
+1921 
-1933 KNFETVYFNL
+1933 
-1943 TDTENKVLHLTA
+1943 A
-1955 DDTLTRDSSYTIR
+1955 DDTLVIQGVNPDGSNIKLAGTIDGGLGRDSFSNDLY
-1968 GNVTGE
+1968 
-1974 DSKVLVDNGSSKY
+1974 SKVEL
-1987 SVTTLLGG
+1987 
-1995 GYTTDNLIVNGKHN
+1995 TDNLNLIGFTSAGLYVTDTTDKVVHFTQNEANGEGHYTIGGK
-2009 INIDANSSVGDITAT
+2009 ILGDDSRVIIDNNTTSPYYMDFAKSSEISHIEANGGYNSVRLFGENKVGDITINSNN
-2024 TDKGGYFSNYYG
+2024 GGEFYTYAPN
-2036 NRENITIRGDVNL
+2036 NRISGDINL
-2049 TDSSDQR
+2049 TEDSSRR
-2056 YTFTFIGKNKIEGD
+2056 YNFNMNGKNEVDGD
-2070 VNLNFTKEDSNI
+2070 INLNFAKEELDPNI
-2082 HMSWDHDLSYFT
+2082 NWHWDVKYFT
-2094 DSYAKYVTIKG
+2094 ESYAKNVVIKG
-2105 TNDSQK
+2105 VSDSQK
-2111 VDVHDISI
+2111 TDLHNVSI
-2119 TSGKNSMLKAEIN
+2119 TSGKNSMLAMDLN
-2132 YANIDGNINV
+2132 YLNV
-2142 DGHGRGNFTFYN
+2142 DGNLNVHSHGRNNFTFYN
-2154 TTVTGDVNAINGDT
+2154 TMVAGNLNVASGDT
-2168 DMTSSV
+2168 DLAYAMYRGTSSA
-2174 LRNTSTNNRNNY
+2174 NQNKY

-2192 IKGDTNV
+2192 IKGDANV
-2199 TMDGYP
+2199 AMDGHSNYF
-2205 NYLSMD
+2205 NLERVSVERGLTATANNSSTDSFVVRNSKIDNSHISNFEYLSLD
-2211 KVRAE
+2211 TKVD
-2216 QGVNLSA
+2216 NLTA
-2223 NSSNTDQ
+2223 DGLNT
-2230 ITLTNSSI
+2230 LN
-2238 GAAHISGFESASFDS
+2238 
-2253 NMNGVVSEGLESVYL
+2253 L
-2268 YARDKVVENSTFK
+2268 YARGENAVTNSTFK
-2281 AKDANIDSI
+2281 GSEAKTDRL
-2290 NIYGNNYHG
+2290 
-2299 NHIEN
+2299 
-2304 FDKVY
+2304 
-2309 VNNATIDGT
+2309 TIDGHSLS
-2318 NTITNR
+2318 NSRFEGFENVTIYNATVD
-2324 DTDGNAK
+2324 DT
-2331 ETTYMLY
+2331 TTISNPDENGTESKMFYTLS
-2338 GATLKDLDLGNSGKM
+2338 GATLRDFALKNSGEY
-2353 IYSYSGQITNTLDN
+2353 IYAYGTNN
-2367 IKHLGDHTFYL
+2367 FENVAHLEDHTFYL
-2378 AGGTNTNLKNLT
+2378 ANRSVINVNSQDSSSGTIKFSADNNVTIKADDTLKELESVG
-2390 AENSTVKISARETN
+2390 ALRISMEGFATTYIDARETN
-2404 TITADDSL
+2404 VD
-2412 KEIESVGAYR
+2412 
-2422 WDTDGFT
+2422 
-2429 TTTIKAENT
+2429 
-2438 NIESF
+2438 SF
-2443 HYNLN
+2443 HYNLDLAKSHN
-2448 TATGHNPY
+2448 TW
-2456 NRFGEYMYTT
+2456 NRFGEVAYTSSLT
-2466 NLYLHDKGDIRLY
+2466 LHDKHDVKLY

-2484 RVEGLQLYGNTTYVG
+2484 RYETISLYGNTTYVG
-2499 KGDRNVADLDFGKS
+2499 DGNKATVDLDMKDGIDVIYVS
-2513 NDAFYGRDN
+2513 DS
-2522 VKVKDSYINMGKDN
+2522 VKVKDMNISMGAGNDSFVLYNKATSVVGSIIDGGLGEDGLSFTGGSTSIGNEFKNFNSISIGKDARVE
-2536 DYVTFDYNAQII
+2536 DTTFIADSEYRVTTVSI
-2548 DSVFDG
+2548 DSDHGF
-2554 GEGADSFNASGKNR
+2554 K
-2568 IVGSEIRN
+2568 
-2576 FSTIS
+2576 
-2581 LGKDVSFEN
+2581 N
-2590 TTFLADSAAQ
+2590 TTFVA
-2600 ATNVRITM
+2600 
-2608 GAENKFQNTTFKGV
+2608 GEGKE
-2622 DDHGFNIT
+2622 FNFT
-2630 ISKPQANDNRIYD
+2630 LSDYTKPSRTYD
-2643 FAEGEGMFKVSGK
+2643 FAEDGGMFDHTGK
-2656 NTITFNNG
+2656 ANLNFNYG
-2664 TAEIRNLHDS
+2664 TTEIKNLHDGADK
-2674 EGTES
+2674 ET
-2679 NLIFS
+2679 NITFT
-2684 AHRGTDKVVDSNF
+2684 AHDNTDKVVNSNF
-2697 ESLAIQHYGS
+2697 ESLTLTHYNNK
-2707 QVGNVSIE
+2707 VGKVSVE
-2715 GSTIKTITGSD
+2715 GSTIKTVRGSD
-2726 MADNVVLDE
+2726 LADTLTLDE
-2735 NSTVTKSVNLGYGND
+2735 HSDITKSVNLGKGND
-2750 TFVLK
+2750 TITIK
-2755 GTISN
+2755 GNFSGES
-2760 NATLD
+2760 LD
-2765 GGEGMNTLVVSKQIA
+2765 GGEGFDTLVVSKDLA

-2785 NFETLVLGENGDN
+2785 NFETLVLGEDN
-2798 TNIAISADDVS
+2798 DHSSITLSADNVEG
-2809 SILKNSY
+2809 ILKNSI
-2816 INSYY
+2816 INSYWSGGA
-2821 KYNQLNI
+2821 KYNQINI
-2828 MGDSTDHI
+2828 VGDSTDHV
-2836 TLKGYKLAENPN
+2836 TLKGYKLAENPT
-2848 YANNY
+2848 YAYNA

-2863 YENYNQATGV
+2863 YESYNQATGV

>member
-1 MAKEKAKKI
+1 MAKNKAKTIANKDEKLQVDTNSSVPENAPI
-10 IEKEGATPTE
+10 DGEVKEPKDAKEG
-20 NVEQEVTPV
+20 N
-29 KVQSENSP
+29 
-37 KEETKQDNNESVK
+37 ETKQEEKPLDNNE
-50 ENNETVKDNNDT
+50 TI
-62 VSELQKQIL
+62 SELQKQIL

-106 ESNIR
+106 ESNIK
-111 ETYREVNPYGHPV
+111 ETYREVDPYGHPV
-124 DLNGLMGAD
+124 DLNGLIGAS

-146 PPNEPKIEIDH
+146 PPNEPKIEIDQ

-188 KSATYDKGSDGE
+188 KSATYDKGGDEE

-213 ENSESGK
+213 ENSVGGK

-230 NTEII
+230 NTEVI

-305 YTGNTDS
+305 HTGNTDS

-368 FSTDKSTPADGIS
+368 FSTDKSTPADGVS

-402 GHEYDANN
+402 GHEYNANN

-485 VIVSFTDEQGNSV
+485 VIVSFTDEQGNPV
-498 VREYTKGSNNE
+498 VREYIKGSNNE
-509 WSENSGHSSV
+509 WSDNNGHSSV

-547 SNEVTAIVSEDPI
+547 SNEVTAVVSEDPI

-594 ASFEFN
+594 ASFDFN
-600 IEHITTVDEDLGKP
+600 IEHITTVAEDLGKP
-614 RFTNGVR
+614 RFTNGVK
-621 LSEDGTKVIVPA
+621 LSDDGTKVIVPA

-662 SSVTTTVVNTST
+662 NSVTTTVVNTST
-674 DVITNSGDT
+674 DVINNYGDT

-688 GAEGTSHLTN
+688 GAEGTSHLTT

-726 SVVPSAGVIDNND
+726 SVVPTAGVIDNGN

-769 TFKVKV
+769 TFKLKV
-775 VNTATGESIEGT
+775 ENILTGESLEGV

-793 DNSNSVYVNGG
+793 DNNNSVYVSGG

-825 YTANFD
+825 FTANFD
-831 VRLEKASDGEQRFSY
+831 VRLDKASDGEQRFSY
-846 ETVKGGLIDIDT
+846 ETVKDGLIDIDT
-858 DHVTFTNGVRLSDDG
+858 DHVTFTNGVKLSDDG
-873 HSVIVP
+873 HSVVVP

-899 DTAFTLKI
+899 DTTFTLKI

-930 SVPSAVEG
+930 SVPTAIEG

-1005 VKNFQVIYDT
+1005 VKKFQVIYDT

-1037 MGAIYD
+1037 MGVIYD

-1056 TQIAVSAVE
+1056 TQIAVSAIE

-1106 NGVKMSSDGRELI
+1106 NGVKISDDGRELI

-1147 YLGNTHVQATIVND
+1147 YLGNTHVQATILND

-1168 EQPTTEALNNGIG
+1168 EQPATEALNNGIG

-1203 GVFPE
+1203 GIFPE

-1230 SNGVTYNKTTGKIT
+1230 SNGVTYDKTTGKIT

-1275 THVEPTRVIA
+1275 THIEPTKVIA
-1285 SNKVAFN
+1285 SNKVTFN

-1359 VIVPAGVKSWTMKY
+1359 IIVPAGVKTWTMKY
-1373 DTFDDHLSE
+1373 DTLDDHLSE

-1404 AITHADIIG
+1404 AITHADIVG

-1420 VANGSDGIAVEG
+1420 VANGSDGIAMEG
-1432 KTLTYDITLGGVD
+1432 KTLTYDITLGGID
-1445 VDQRNYNVSFNYG
+1445 VDNRNYNVSFNYVG
-1458 DGANIYDINSITCET
+1458 DANIYDINSITCET

-1508 DSTYEEDEVIKFKIL
+1508 DSTYEEDELINFRIL

-1538 DAYIYA
+1538 DAYIYT

-1574 KLNLN
+1574 KLSLN

-1587 HPDMD
+1587 NPDMVV
-1592 IEPTF
+1592 EPKF
-1597 SNGVYLDKAT
+1597 SNGVYLDKTT

-1636 DKVALTLGKVSA
+1636 DKVALTLGGTSA

-1655 DIPTADVE
+1655 DIPTADAE

-1668 ENPNDET
+1668 ENPTDET

-1694 TASNEILYKFT
+1694 TATNEITYKFT

-1754 TWSKHTITG
+1754 TWSKHAITG

-1782 NELWRNNGD
+1782 NELWRNPTD
-1791 RLQNEGEAHPDVAD
+1791 RLLNEGEAHPDVAD

-1816 GWIKEIPGTLTF
+1816 GWLKEIPGRLTF
-1828 GKLGY
+1828 SRLGY
-1833 SVSAV
+1833 SVEAV
-1838 GYKIDNDD
+1838 GYKVDNDD
-1846 MVYIAEKS
+1846 MLYMAEKS
-1854 DEAVNIDTKSGTDK
+1854 DSAVDIDTKSGNDYV
-1868 IKITA
+1868 KITA
-1873 DLPNKNNSIKLGDG
+1873 DLPNKDNHINLGEA
-1887 DDSIE
+1887 DDSI
-1892 VLSGK
+1892 VIQGVNP
-1897 DGNVIKIAG
+1897 DGSNIKLAG
-1906 VIDGGTGTDTITNDS
+1906 TIDGGLGRDSFSNDLYS
-1921 YTKINMTDNLTI
+1921 KVELTDNLDLIGFTSASLY
-1933 KNFETVYFNL
+1933 V
-1943 TDTENKVLHLTA
+1943 TDTTDKVVHFTQNEANGEGHYTVGGKILGQ
-1955 DDTLTRDSSYTIR
+1955 DGKVIIDNNSNSYYYMDFAKASEISHVEANGGSNSVR
-1968 GNVTGE
+1968 LFGE
-1974 DSKVLVDNGSSKY
+1974 TK
-1987 SVTTLLGG
+1987 
-1995 GYTTDNLIVNGKHN
+1995 
-2009 INIDANSSVGDITAT
+2009 VGDITINSNN
-2024 TDKGGYFSNYYG
+2024 GGEFYTYAPN
-2036 NRENITIRGDVNL
+2036 NRISGDINL
-2049 TDSSDQR
+2049 TEDSSRR
-2056 YTFTFIGKNKIEGD
+2056 YNFNMNGKNEVDGNI
-2070 VNLNFTKEDSNI
+2070 NLNFTKEELDPNI
-2082 HMSWDHDLSYFT
+2082 NWHWDTKYFT
-2094 DSYAKYVTIKG
+2094 ESYAKNVTIKG
-2105 TNDSQK
+2105 VNDSQK
-2111 VDVHDISI
+2111 TDLHNVSI
-2119 TSGKNSMLKAEIN
+2119 TSGKNSMLAMDFN
-2132 YANIDGNINV
+2132 YLNIDGNLDVNS
-2142 DGHGRGNFTFYN
+2142 HGRNNFTFYN
-2154 TTVTGDVNAINGDT
+2154 TVVTGDLNVASGDT
-2168 DMTSSV
+2168 DLAYAMYRGTSSA
-2174 LRNTSTNNRNNY
+2174 NQNKY

-2192 IKGDTNV
+2192 IKGDANV
-2199 TMDGYP
+2199 AMDGHSNYF
-2205 NYLSMD
+2205 NLERVSVERGLTATANNSSTDSFVVRNSKIDNSHISNFEYLSLD
-2211 KVRAE
+2211 TKVD
-2216 QGVNLSA
+2216 NLTA
-2223 NSSNTDQ
+2223 DGLNT
-2230 ITLTNSSI
+2230 LN
-2238 GAAHISGFESASFDS
+2238 
-2253 NMNGVVSEGLESVYL
+2253 L
-2268 YARDKVVENSTFK
+2268 YARGENAVTNSTFK
-2281 AKDANIDSI
+2281 GSEAKTDRL
-2290 NIYGNNYHG
+2290 
-2299 NHIEN
+2299 
-2304 FDKVY
+2304 
-2309 VNNATIDGT
+2309 TIDGHSLSNSHFEGFEKVLIQNAT
-2318 NTITNR
+2318 VDGTTTISNPDENGTENKMFY
-2324 DTDGNAK
+2324 T
-2331 ETTYMLY
+2331 LS
-2338 GATLKDLDLGNSGKM
+2338 GATLRDFALKNSGEY
-2353 IYSYSGQITNTLDN
+2353 IYAYGTNN
-2367 IKHLGDHTFYL
+2367 FENVAHLEDHTFYL
-2378 AGGTNTNLKNLT
+2378 ADRSVINVNSQDSSSATFKFSADNSVTIKADDTLKELESVG
-2390 AENSTVKISARETN
+2390 ALRISMEGFATTYINARETN
-2404 TITADDSL
+2404 ID
-2412 KEIESVGAYR
+2412 
-2422 WDTDGFT
+2422 
-2429 TTTIKAENT
+2429 
-2438 NIESF
+2438 SF
-2443 HYNLN
+2443 HYNLDL
-2448 TATGHNPY
+2448 TKGHNTW
-2456 NRFGEYMYTT
+2456 NRFGEVAYTSSLT
-2466 NLYLHDKGDIRLY
+2466 LHDKHDVKLY

-2484 RVEGLQLYGNTTYVG
+2484 RYETINLYGNTTYI
-2499 KGDRNVADLDFGKS
+2499 GDGNKATVDLDMKGGIDVIYVS
-2513 NDAFYGRDN
+2513 DS
-2522 VKVKDSYINMGKDN
+2522 VKVKDMNISMGAGNDSFVFYNKNASVVGSIIDGGLGEDGLSITGGSTSIGNEFKNFNSISIGKDARVE
-2536 DYVTFDYNAQII
+2536 DTTFIADSEYRVTTVSI
-2548 DSVFDG
+2548 DSDHGF
-2554 GEGADSFNASGKNR
+2554 K
-2568 IVGSEIRN
+2568 
-2576 FSTIS
+2576 
-2581 LGKDVSFEN
+2581 N
-2590 TTFLADSAAQ
+2590 TTFVA
-2600 ATNVRITM
+2600 
-2608 GAENKFQNTTFKGV
+2608 GEGKE
-2622 DDHGFNIT
+2622 FNFT
-2630 ISKPQANDNRIYD
+2630 LSDYTKPSRTYD
-2643 FAEGEGMFKVSGK
+2643 FAEDGGMFDHTGK
-2656 NTITFNNG
+2656 ANLNFNYG
-2664 TAEIRNLHDS
+2664 TTEIKNLHDGADK
-2674 EGTES
+2674 ET
-2679 NLIFS
+2679 NITFT
-2684 AHRGTDKVVDSNF
+2684 AHDNTDKVINSNF
-2697 ESLAIQHYGS
+2697 ESLTLTDYNNKIGK
-2707 QVGNVSIE
+2707 VSIE
-2715 GSTIKTITGSD
+2715 GSTIKTVRGSD
-2726 MADNVVLDE
+2726 LADTLTLDE
-2735 NSTVTKSVNLGYGND
+2735 HSDITKSVSLGKGND
-2750 TFVLK
+2750 TITIK
-2755 GTISN
+2755 GNVDS
-2760 NATLD
+2760 ATLD
-2765 GGEGMNTLVVSKQIA
+2765 GGEGFDTLVVSKELA

-2785 NFETLVLGENGDN
+2785 NFETLVLGEDN
-2798 TNIAISADDVS
+2798 DHSSITLSADNVEG
-2809 SILKNSY
+2809 ILKNAM

-2821 KYNQLNI
+2821 SSAKYNQINI
-2828 MGDSTDHI
+2828 VGDSTDHV
-2836 TLKGYKLAENPN
+2836 TLKGYKLAENPT
-2848 YANNY
+2848 YAYNA

-2863 YENYNQATGV
+2863 YESYNQATGV

>member
-1 MAKEKAKKI
+1 MAKEKAKTIANKD
-10 IEKEGATPTE
+10 EKLQVDTNSSVPESVPVDGEVKEPKDAKEG
-20 NVEQEVTPV
+20 N
-29 KVQSENSP
+29 
-37 KEETKQDNNESVK
+37 ETKK
-50 ENNETVKDNNDT
+50 EGEEKPLDNNDT
-62 VSELQKQIL
+62 ISELQKQIL

-106 ESNIR
+106 ESNIK
-111 ETYREVNPYGHPV
+111 ETYREVDPYGHPV
-124 DLNGLMGAD
+124 DLNGLMGGS

-182 DDNGHN
+182 DDNGN
-188 KSATYDKGSDGE
+188 SKSATYTKGSDGE
-200 WHLRDKDNFPHMP
+200 WHLVDKDNFPHMP
-213 ENSESGK
+213 ESSEGGK

-230 NTEII
+230 NTEVI

-388 KVDDPTVTAKVVIE
+388 KVDDPTVTAKVIIE
-402 GHEYDANN
+402 GHEYDANS

-485 VIVSFTDEQGNSV
+485 VIVSFTDEQGNSI

-509 WSENSGHSSV
+509 WSDNSGHSSV
-519 GGVIKINEEEIKDF
+519 GGVIKINEDEIKDF

-547 SNEVTAIVSEDPI
+547 SNEVTAVVSEDPI
-560 PDMSTTIITQTSARV
+560 PDMSATIITQTSARV

-594 ASFEFN
+594 ASFDFN

-614 RFTNGVR
+614 RFSNGVR
-621 LSEDGTKVIVPA
+621 LSDDGTKVIVPA

-674 DVITNSGDT
+674 DVITNHGDT

-688 GAEGTSHLTN
+688 GAEGTSHITN

-726 SVVPSAGVIDNND
+726 SVVPTEGVIDNGN

-769 TFKVKV
+769 TFKIKV
-775 VNTATGESIEGT
+775 VNTATGESLEGT

-793 DNSNSVYVNGG
+793 DNSNSVHVNGG

-814 YGMSEDSAREG
+814 YGMNENSAREG
-825 YTANFD
+825 YTANFN
-831 VRLEKASDGEQRFSY
+831 VRLDKASDGEQRFSY
-846 ETVKGGLIDIDT
+846 ETVKDGLIDIDT
-858 DHVTFTNGVRLSDDG
+858 DQVTFTNGVKLSDDG

-1037 MGAIYD
+1037 MGVIID
-1043 NDTSSITNSTNGS
+1043 NDTSSITNSTTGS
-1056 TQIAVSAVE
+1056 TQIAVSAIE

-1106 NGVKMSSDGRELI
+1106 NGVKMSADGRELI

-1147 YLGNTHVQATIVND
+1147 YLGNTHVEATIVND
-1161 DVLNFRV
+1161 DVLNFKV

-1189 VKAGKDVVYKVSAN
+1189 VKAGKDVVYKVSVN

-1266 NSIGINVYN
+1266 NSIGINIYN

-1285 SNKVAFN
+1285 NNKVTFN

-1335 EDFANGKATPI
+1335 EDFVNGKATPI

-1373 DTFDDHLSE
+1373 DTFDDHLTE

-1404 AITHADIIG
+1404 AITHADIVG

-1420 VANGSDGIAVEG
+1420 VANGSDGIAMEG

-1445 VDQRNYNVSFNYG
+1445 VDQRNYNVSFNYVG
-1458 DGANIYDINSITCET
+1458 GANIYDINSITCET
-1473 VGSAKVTFTRTS
+1473 EGSAKVTFTRTS

-1508 DSTYEEDEVIKFKIL
+1508 DSTYEEDEVINFRIL

-1538 DAYIYA
+1538 DAYIYT

-1574 KLNLN
+1574 KLSLN

-1587 HPDMD
+1587 NPDMVV
-1592 IEPTF
+1592 EPTF

-1636 DKVALTLGKVSA
+1636 DKVALTLGGTSA

-1655 DIPTADVE
+1655 DIPTADAE

-1668 ENPNDET
+1668 ENPADET
-1675 RGAIVYDKVTNK
+1675 RGAIVYDKVTNR

-1694 TASNEILYKFT
+1694 SATNEITYKFT

-1816 GWIKEIPGTLTF
+1816 GWLKEIPGRLTF
-1828 GKLGY
+1828 SRLGY
-1833 SVSAV
+1833 SVETV
-1838 GYKIDNDD
+1838 GYKVDNDD
-1846 MVYIAEKS
+1846 MLYMAEKS
-1854 DEAVNIDTKSGTDK
+1854 DEAVNIDTKSGNDYV
-1868 IKITA
+1868 KITA
-1873 DLPNKNNSIKLGDG
+1873 DLPNKDNHINLG
-1887 DDSIE
+1887 E
-1892 VLSGK
+1892 
-1897 DGNVIKIAG
+1897 
-1906 VIDGGTGTDTITNDS
+1906 
-1921 YTKINMTDNLTI
+1921 
-1933 KNFETVYFNL
+1933 
-1943 TDTENKVLHLTA
+1943 A
-1955 DDTLTRDSSYTIR
+1955 DDTLVIQGVNPDGSNIKLAGTIDGGLGRDSFSNDTYSKVELTGDLNLIGFTSAGLYITDTTDKVVHFTQNEANGEGHYTIGGKILGDDSR
-1968 GNVTGE
+1968 VIIDNNTTSPYYMDFAKSSEISHIEANGGSNSVRLFGE
-1974 DSKVLVDNGSSKY
+1974 TK
-1987 SVTTLLGG
+1987 
-1995 GYTTDNLIVNGKHN
+1995 
-2009 INIDANSSVGDITAT
+2009 VGDITINSNN
-2024 TDKGGYFSNYYG
+2024 GGEFYTYAPN
-2036 NRENITIRGDVNL
+2036 NRISGDINL
-2049 TDSSDQR
+2049 TEDSSRR
-2056 YTFTFIGKNKIEGD
+2056 YNFNMNGKNEVDGNI
-2070 VNLNFTKEDSNI
+2070 NLNFTKEELDPNI
-2082 HMSWDHDLSYFT
+2082 NWHWDVKYFT
-2094 DSYAKYVTIKG
+2094 ESYAKNVTIKG
-2105 TNDSQK
+2105 VNDSQK
-2111 VDVHDISI
+2111 TDLHNVSI
-2119 TSGKNSMLKAEIN
+2119 TSGKNSMLAMDFN
-2132 YANIDGNINV
+2132 YLNIDGNLDVNS
-2142 DGHGRGNFTFYN
+2142 HGRNNFTFYN
-2154 TTVTGDVNAINGDT
+2154 TVVTGDLNVASGDT
-2168 DMTSSV
+2168 DLAYAMYRGTSSA
-2174 LRNTSTNNRNNY
+2174 NQNKY

-2192 IKGDTNV
+2192 IKGDANV
-2199 TMDGYP
+2199 AMDGHSNYF
-2205 NYLSMD
+2205 NLERVSVERGLTATANNSSTDSFVVRNSKIDNSHISNFEYLSLD
-2211 KVRAE
+2211 TKVD
-2216 QGVNLSA
+2216 NLTA
-2223 NSSNTDQ
+2223 DGLNT
-2230 ITLTNSSI
+2230 LN
-2238 GAAHISGFESASFDS
+2238 
-2253 NMNGVVSEGLESVYL
+2253 L
-2268 YARDKVVENSTFK
+2268 YARGENAVTNSTFK
-2281 AKDANIDSI
+2281 GSDAKTDRL
-2290 NIYGNNYHG
+2290 
-2299 NHIEN
+2299 
-2304 FDKVY
+2304 
-2309 VNNATIDGT
+2309 TIDGHSLS
-2318 NTITNR
+2318 NSRFEGFENVTIYNATV
-2324 DTDGNAK
+2324 DG
-2331 ETTYMLY
+2331 TTTISNPDENGTESKMFYTLS
-2338 GATLKDLDLGNSGKM
+2338 GATLRDFALKNSGEY
-2353 IYSYSGQITNTLDN
+2353 IYAYGTNN
-2367 IKHLGDHTFYL
+2367 FENVAHLEDHTFYL
-2378 AGGTNTNLKNLT
+2378 ADRSVINVNSQDSSSGTFKFSADNNVTIKADDTLKELESVG
-2390 AENSTVKISARETN
+2390 ALRISMEGFATTYINARETN
-2404 TITADDSL
+2404 ID
-2412 KEIESVGAYR
+2412 
-2422 WDTDGFT
+2422 
-2429 TTTIKAENT
+2429 
-2438 NIESF
+2438 SF
-2443 HYNLN
+2443 HYNLDL
-2448 TATGHNPY
+2448 TKGHNTW
-2456 NRFGEYMYTT
+2456 NRFGEVAYTSSLT
-2466 NLYLHDKGDIRLY
+2466 LHDKHDVKLY

-2484 RVEGLQLYGNTTYVG
+2484 RYETINLYGNTTYVG
-2499 KGDRNVADLDFGKS
+2499 DGNKATVDLDLKGGI
-2513 NDAFYGRDN
+2513 DIIYVRDS
-2522 VKVKDSYINMGKDN
+2522 VKVKDINISMGAGNDGFVLYNKTASVVGSIIDGGLGEDGLSFTVGSTSISNEFKNFNSISIGKDARVE
-2536 DYVTFDYNAQII
+2536 DTTFI
-2548 DSVFDG
+2548 
-2554 GEGADSFNASGKNR
+2554 ADSEYRA
-2568 IVGSEIRN
+2568 
-2576 FSTIS
+2576 TT
-2581 LGKDVSFEN
+2581 VSINSDNGFKN
-2590 TTFLADSAAQ
+2590 TTFVA
-2600 ATNVRITM
+2600 
-2608 GAENKFQNTTFKGV
+2608 GEGKE
-2622 DDHGFNIT
+2622 FNFT
-2630 ISKPQANDNRIYD
+2630 LSDYTKPSRTYD
-2643 FAEGEGMFKVSGK
+2643 FAEDGGMFDHTGK
-2656 NTITFNNG
+2656 ANLNFNYG
-2664 TAEIRNLHDS
+2664 TTEIKNLHDGADK
-2674 EGTES
+2674 ET
-2679 NLIFS
+2679 NITFT
-2684 AHRGTDKVVDSNF
+2684 AHDNTDKVVNSNF
-2697 ESLAIQHYGS
+2697 ESLTLTDYNNK
-2707 QVGNVSIE
+2707 VGKVSVE
-2715 GSTIKTITGSD
+2715 GSTIKTVRGSD
-2726 MADNVVLDE
+2726 IADTLTLDE
-2735 NSTVTKSVNLGYGND
+2735 HSEITKSVSLGKGND
-2750 TFVLK
+2750 TITIK
-2755 GTISN
+2755 GNVDS
-2760 NATLD
+2760 ATLD
-2765 GGEGMNTLVVSKQIA
+2765 GGEGFDTLVVSKELA

-2785 NFETLVLGENGDN
+2785 NFETLVLGEDN
-2798 TNIAISADDVS
+2798 DHSSITLSADNVEG
-2809 SILKNSY
+2809 ILKNAM

-2821 KYNQLNI
+2821 SSAKYNQINI
-2828 MGDSTDHI
+2828 VGDSTDHV
-2836 TLKGYKLAENPN
+2836 TLKGYKLAENPT
-2848 YANNY
+2848 YAYNA

-2863 YENYNQATGV
+2863 YESYNQATGV

>member
-1 MAKEKAKKI
+1 MAKNKAETIANKDEKLQVDTNSSVPENAPVDGEVKEPKDA
-10 IEKEGATPTE
+10 KEG
-20 NVEQEVTPV
+20 N
-29 KVQSENSP
+29 
-37 KEETKQDNNESVK
+37 ETKK
-50 ENNETVKDNNDT
+50 EGEEKPLDNNDT
-62 VSELQKQIL
+62 ISELQKQIL

-82 AGGNAGGAEGG
+82 AGGNAAAGGEGG

-106 ESNIR
+106 ESNIK
-111 ETYREVNPYGHPV
+111 ETYREVDPYGHPV
-124 DLNGLMGAD
+124 DLNGLMGGN
-133 GISGSTTP
+133 GISGNTTP

-182 DDNGHN
+182 DDNGN
-188 KSATYDKGSDGE
+188 SKSATYTKGSDGE
-200 WHLRDKDNFPHMP
+200 WHLIDKDNFPHMP

-350 GYIEHSDK
+350 SYIEHSDK

-368 FSTDKSTPADGIS
+368 FSTDKSNPADGVS

-402 GHEYDANN
+402 GHEYDANS

-453 DDVTPPNDPVVSA
+453 DDVTPPNDPAISA

-485 VIVSFTDEQGNSV
+485 VIVSFSDEQGNSV

-509 WSENSGHSSV
+509 WSDNSGHSSV
-519 GGVIKINEEEIKDF
+519 GGVIKINEDEIKDF

-547 SNEVTAIVSEDPI
+547 SNEITAVVSEDPI

-594 ASFEFN
+594 ASFDFN
-600 IEHITTVDEDLGKP
+600 IEHITTANEDLGKP
-614 RFTNGVR
+614 RFSNGVR
-621 LSEDGTKVIVPA
+621 LSDDGTKVIVPA

-662 SSVTTTVVNTST
+662 NSVTTTVVNTST
-674 DVITNSGDT
+674 DVITNHGDT

-688 GAEGTSHLTN
+688 GAEGTSHLTT

-721 SDYRV
+721 SDYKV
-726 SVVPSAGVIDNND
+726 SVVPTEGVIDNGN

-769 TFKVKV
+769 TFKIKV
-775 VNTATGESIEGT
+775 VNTATGESLEGV

-793 DNSNSVYVNGG
+793 DNSNSVYVSGG

-825 YTANFD
+825 FTANFD

-846 ETVKGGLIDIDT
+846 ETVKDGLIDIDT
-858 DHVTFTNGVRLSDDG
+858 DHVTFTNGVKLSDDG

-907 NGVSYDMRVLNYE
+907 NGVSYDMRVHNYE
-920 ETNINGPENG
+920 EIDINGPENG

-1043 NDTSSITNSTNGS
+1043 NDTSSITNSTTGS
-1056 TQIAVSAVE
+1056 TEITVSAIE
-1065 GRDITFDVNVSLGEV
+1065 GRDITFDVKVSLGEV

-1106 NGVKMSSDGRELI
+1106 NGVKMSADGRELI

-1168 EQPTTEALNNGIG
+1168 EQPATEALNNGIG

-1189 VKAGKDVVYKVSAN
+1189 VKAGKDIVYKVSAN
-1203 GVFPE
+1203 GAFPE

-1215 FDTTGNVFDK
+1215 FDTVGNVFDK

-1230 SNGVTYNKTTGKIT
+1230 SNGVTYDKTTGKIT

-1285 SNKVAFN
+1285 NNKVAFN

-1324 DYEFNYGTTKP
+1324 DYEFNYGSTKP

-1346 FSNGVR
+1346 FSNGVK

-1404 AITHADIIG
+1404 AITHANIIG

-1420 VANGSDGIAVEG
+1420 VANGSDGIAMEG
-1432 KTLTYDITLGGVD
+1432 KTLTYDISLGGVD

-1473 VGSAKVTFTRTS
+1473 EGSAKVTFTRTS

-1508 DSTYEEDEVIKFKIL
+1508 DSTYEEDEVINFRIL

-1538 DAYIYA
+1538 DAYIYT

-1574 KLNLN
+1574 KLSLN

-1587 HPDMD
+1587 NPDMD

-1597 SNGVYLDKAT
+1597 SNGVYLDKTT

-1636 DKVALTLGKVSA
+1636 DKVALTLGATSA
-1648 EATILNK
+1648 EAIILNK
-1655 DIPTADVE
+1655 DIPTADAE

-1675 RGAIVYDKVTNK
+1675 RGSIVYDKVTNR

-1782 NELWRNNGD
+1782 NELWRNPTD
-1791 RLQNEGEAHPDVAD
+1791 RLLNEGEAHPDVAD

-1816 GWIKEIPGTLTF
+1816 GWLKEIPGRLTF

-1833 SVSAV
+1833 SIEAV
-1838 GYKIDNDD
+1838 GYKVDNDD

-1854 DEAVNIDTKSGTDK
+1854 DEAVNLDTKSGNDS
-1868 IKITA
+1868 IRISA
-1873 DLPNKNNSIKLGDG
+1873 DLPNKDNHINSGDADDKIYVQGMNPDGSNIKLAGTIDGGLGRDSFSNDLYSKVELTDNLNLIGFTSASLYVTDTTDKVVHFTQNEANGEGHYTIGGKILG
-1887 DDSIE
+1887 DDSRVIIDNNTTSPYYMDFAKSSEISHIE
-1892 VLSGK
+1892 ANGGWTSVRLFGSNKVGDVTINSNNGGEFYTYALNNRISGDINLTEDSSRRYNFNMNGK
-1897 DGNVIKIAG
+1897 NEVDGNI
-1906 VIDGGTGTDTITNDS
+1906 
-1921 YTKINMTDNLTI
+1921 
-1933 KNFETVYFNL
+1933 
-1943 TDTENKVLHLTA
+1943 
-1955 DDTLTRDSSYTIR
+1955 
-1968 GNVTGE
+1968 
-1974 DSKVLVDNGSSKY
+1974 
-1987 SVTTLLGG
+1987 
-1995 GYTTDNLIVNGKHN
+1995 
-2009 INIDANSSVGDITAT
+2009 
-2024 TDKGGYFSNYYG
+2024 
-2036 NRENITIRGDVNL
+2036 
-2049 TDSSDQR
+2049 
-2056 YTFTFIGKNKIEGD
+2056 
-2070 VNLNFTKEDSNI
+2070 NLNFTKEELDPNI
-2082 HMSWDHDLSYFT
+2082 NWHWDVKYFT
-2094 DSYAKYVTIKG
+2094 ESYAKNVVIKG
-2105 TNDSQK
+2105 VNDSQK
-2111 VDVHDISI
+2111 TDLHDVSI
-2119 TSGKNSMLKAEIN
+2119 TSGKNSMLAMDFN
-2132 YANIDGNINV
+2132 YLNIDGNLDVNS
-2142 DGHGRGNFTFYN
+2142 HGRNNFTFYN
-2154 TTVTGDVNAINGDT
+2154 TVVTGDLNVASGDT
-2168 DMTSSV
+2168 DLAYAMYRGTSSA
-2174 LRNTSTNNRNNY
+2174 NQNKY

-2192 IKGDTNV
+2192 IKGDANV
-2199 TMDGYP
+2199 AMDGHSNYF
-2205 NYLSMD
+2205 NLERVSVERGLTATANNSSTDSFVVRNSKIDNSHISNFEYLSLD
-2211 KVRAE
+2211 TKVD
-2216 QGVNLSA
+2216 NLTA
-2223 NSSNTDQ
+2223 DGLNT
-2230 ITLTNSSI
+2230 LN
-2238 GAAHISGFESASFDS
+2238 
-2253 NMNGVVSEGLESVYL
+2253 L
-2268 YARDKVVENSTFK
+2268 YARGENAVTNSTFK
-2281 AKDANIDSI
+2281 GSDAKTD
-2290 NIYGNNYHG
+2290 HL
-2299 NHIEN
+2299 
-2304 FDKVY
+2304 
-2309 VNNATIDGT
+2309 TIDGHSLS
-2318 NTITNR
+2318 NSRFEGFENVTIYNATV
-2324 DTDGNAK
+2324 DG
-2331 ETTYMLY
+2331 TTTISNPDENGTENKMFYTLS
-2338 GATLKDLDLGNSGKM
+2338 GATLRDFALKNSGEY
-2353 IYSYSGQITNTLDN
+2353 IYAYGTNN
-2367 IKHLGDHTFYL
+2367 FENVAHLEDHTFYL
-2378 AGGTNTNLKNLT
+2378 ADRSVINVNSQDSSSGTFKFSADNNVTIKADDTLKELESVG
-2390 AENSTVKISARETN
+2390 ALRISMEGFATTYINARETN
-2404 TITADDSL
+2404 ID
-2412 KEIESVGAYR
+2412 
-2422 WDTDGFT
+2422 
-2429 TTTIKAENT
+2429 
-2438 NIESF
+2438 SF
-2443 HYNLN
+2443 HYNLDL
-2448 TATGHNPY
+2448 TKGHNTW
-2456 NRFGEYMYTT
+2456 NRFGEVAYTSSLT
-2466 NLYLHDKGDIRLY
+2466 LHDKHDVKLY

-2484 RVEGLQLYGNTTYVG
+2484 RYETINLYGNTTYI
-2499 KGDRNVADLDFGKS
+2499 GDGNKATVDLDMKGGIDVIYVS
-2513 NDAFYGRDN
+2513 DS
-2522 VKVKDSYINMGKDN
+2522 VKVKDMNISMGAGNDSFVLYNKTASVVGSIIDGGLGEDGLSITGGSTSIGNEFKNFNSISIGKDARVE
-2536 DYVTFDYNAQII
+2536 DTTFI
-2548 DSVFDG
+2548 
-2554 GEGADSFNASGKNR
+2554 ADSEYR
-2568 IVGSEIRN
+2568 
-2576 FSTIS
+2576 TTT
-2581 LGKDVSFEN
+2581 VSVLTDQGFKN
-2590 TTFLADSAAQ
+2590 TTFVA
-2600 ATNVRITM
+2600 
-2608 GAENKFQNTTFKGV
+2608 GEGKE
-2622 DDHGFNIT
+2622 FNFT
-2630 ISKPQANDNRIYD
+2630 LSDYTKPSRTYD
-2643 FAEGEGMFKVSGK
+2643 FAEDGGMFDHTGK
-2656 NTITFNNG
+2656 ANLNFNYG
-2664 TAEIRNLHDS
+2664 TTEIKNLHDGADK
-2674 EGTES
+2674 ET
-2679 NLIFS
+2679 NITFT
-2684 AHRGTDKVVDSNF
+2684 AHDNTDKVVNSNF
-2697 ESLAIQHYGS
+2697 ESLTLTDYNNKIGK
-2707 QVGNVSIE
+2707 VSIE
-2715 GSTIKTITGSD
+2715 GSTIKTVRGSYL
-2726 MADNVVLDE
+2726 ADTLTLDE
-2735 NSTVTKSVNLGYGND
+2735 HSDITKSASLGKGND
-2750 TFVLK
+2750 TITIK
-2755 GTISN
+2755 GNFTGDN
-2760 NATLD
+2760 LD
-2765 GGEGMNTLVVSKQIA
+2765 GGEGFDTLVVSKDLA

-2785 NFETLVLGENGDN
+2785 NFETLVLGEDN
-2798 TNIAISADDVS
+2798 DHSSITLSADNVEG
-2809 SILKNSY
+2809 ILKNAM

-2821 KYNQLNI
+2821 SSAKYNQINI
-2828 MGDSTDHI
+2828 VGDSTDHV
-2836 TLKGYKLAENPN
+2836 TLKGYKLAENPT
-2848 YANNY
+2848 YAYNA

-2863 YENYNQATGV
+2863 YESYNQATGV

-2881 DVNLDL
+2881 DVSLDL

>member
-1 MAKEKAKKI
+1 MAKEKAKNLTKD
-10 IEKEGATPTE
+10 EKLAPTE

-29 KVQSENSP
+29 EAKSEKAPKEQSENSL
-37 KEETKQDNNESVK
+37 KEDVTKDSNETKDNNE
-50 ENNETVKDNNDT
+50 TI
-62 VSELQKQIL
+62 SELQKQIL
-71 ENGLEGLEETA
+71 EKGLEGLEETA
-82 AGGNAGGAEGG
+82 AGGNTAAGGGDG
-93 VSLSAAAFEQGGH
+93 VSLSAASFAQGGH
-106 ESNIR
+106 ESNIK
-111 ETYREVNPYGHPV
+111 ETYREVDPYGHPV
-124 DLNGLMGAD
+124 DLNGLMGGN

-182 DDNGHN
+182 DDNGN
-188 KSATYDKGSDGE
+188 SKSATYTKGSDGE
-200 WHLRDKDNFPHMP
+200 WHLIDKDNFPHMP
-213 ENSESGK
+213 ENSVDGK
-220 IIIPDEAVKD
+220 ITIPDEAVKD
-230 NTEII
+230 NTEVI

-305 YTGNTDS
+305 YTGSTDS
-312 NGNFDVEIVTDKV
+312 GGNFDVEIVTDKV

-368 FSTDKSTPADGIS
+368 FSTDKSTPADGVS

-402 GHEYDANN
+402 GHEYDANS

-498 VREYTKGSNNE
+498 IRKYTKGSNNE
-509 WSENSGHSSV
+509 WSDNNGHSSV
-519 GGVIKINEEEIKDF
+519 GGVIKINEDEIKDF

-547 SNEVTAIVSEDPI
+547 SNEVTAVVSEDPI
-560 PDMSTTIITQTSARV
+560 PDMSRTIITQTSARV

-600 IEHITTVDEDLGKP
+600 IEHITTADEDLGRP
-614 RFTNGVR
+614 RFSNGVR
-621 LSEDGTKVIVPA
+621 LSEDGTRVIVPA

-662 SSVTTTVVNTST
+662 NSVTTTVVNTST
-674 DVITNSGDT
+674 DVITNHGDT

-698 FEVAPK
+698 YEVAPK

-726 SVVPSAGVIDNND
+726 SVVPTAGVIDNGN

-775 VNTATGESIEGT
+775 VNTATGESLEGT

-793 DNSNSVYVNGG
+793 DNSNSLHVNGG

-825 YTANFD
+825 YTANFN
-831 VRLEKASDGEQRFSY
+831 VRLDKASDGEQRFSY
-846 ETVKGGLIDIDT
+846 ETTKDGLINIDAG
-858 DHVTFTNGVRLSDDG
+858 HPTFTNGVRLSEDG
-873 HSVIVP
+873 KSVIVP

-889 NTTKNDLVDE
+889 NTSKNDLVDK

-1043 NDTSSITNSTNGS
+1043 NDTSSITNSTTGS
-1056 TQIAVSAVE
+1056 TEIAVSAIE

-1119 VPAGVSSFKITVHTI
+1119 VPAGVSSFKITVHII

-1147 YLGNTHVQATIVND
+1147 YLGNTHVQATILND

-1189 VKAGKDVVYKVSAN
+1189 VKAGKDIVYKVSAN

-1215 FDTTGNVFDK
+1215 FDTTGSVFDK

-1230 SNGVTYNKTTGKIT
+1230 SNGVTYDKTTGKIT

-1275 THVEPTRVIA
+1275 THIEPTRVIA
-1285 SNKVAFN
+1285 NNKVAFN

-1324 DYEFNYGTTKP
+1324 DYEFNYGSTKP

-1352 LSDDGHS
+1352 LSEDGHS

-1404 AITHADIIG
+1404 AITHANIIG

-1420 VANGSDGIAVEG
+1420 VANGSDGIAMEG
-1432 KTLTYDITLGGVD
+1432 KTLTYDISLGGVD

-1508 DSTYEEDEVIKFKIL
+1508 DSTYEEDEVIRFRLL

-1538 DAYIYA
+1538 DAYIYT

-1574 KLNLN
+1574 KLSLN

-1587 HPDMD
+1587 NPDMD

-1597 SNGVYLDKAT
+1597 SNGVYLDKTT

-1636 DKVALTLGKVSA
+1636 DKVALTLGGTSV

-1655 DIPTADVE
+1655 DIPTADAE

-1668 ENPNDET
+1668 ENPNDEA

-1694 TASNEILYKFT
+1694 SATNEITYKFT

-1816 GWIKEIPGTLTF
+1816 GWLKEIPGRLTF
-1828 GKLGY
+1828 SRLGY
-1833 SVSAV
+1833 SVEAI
-1838 GYKIDNDD
+1838 GYKVDNDD

-1854 DEAVNIDTKSGTDK
+1854 DEAVNIDTKSGNDS
-1868 IKITA
+1868 IRISA
-1873 DLPNKNNSIKLGDG
+1873 DLPNKDNHINSGDADDKIYVQGMNPDGSNIKL
-1887 DDSIE
+1887 
-1892 VLSGK
+1892 
-1897 DGNVIKIAG
+1897 AG
-1906 VIDGGTGTDTITNDS
+1906 TIDGGLGSDQFSND
-1921 YTKINMTDNLTI
+1921 
-1933 KNFETVYFNL
+1933 VYSRVEL
-1943 TDTENKVLHLTA
+1943 TDDLNLIGFSRATLYFKETTDKTIHLTQNE
-1955 DDTLTRDSSYTIR
+1955 T
-1968 GNVTGE
+1968 
-1974 DSKVLVDNGSSKY
+1974 
-1987 SVTTLLGG
+1987 LGG
-1995 GYTTDNLIVNGKHN
+1995 SYGQYTLGGNLIGENGRLVMDNNTADTYYLDIGALSKITHLE
-2009 INIDANSSVGDITAT
+2009 ANGGWNSVRLFGSNKVGDITINSNN
-2024 TDKGGYFSNYYG
+2024 GGEFYTYG
-2036 NRENITIRGDVNL
+2036 ANNIVSGDISLTEN
-2049 TDSSDQR
+2049 SSRR
-2056 YTFTFIGKNKIEGD
+2056 YNFNMNGKNTVNGNI
-2070 VNLNFTKEDSNI
+2070 NLNFTKEELDPNI
-2082 HMSWDHDLSYFT
+2082 NWHWDIKYFT
-2094 DSYAKYVTIKG
+2094 ESYAKNVVIKG
-2105 TNDSQK
+2105 VNDNQK
-2111 VDVHDISI
+2111 TDLHDVSI
-2119 TSGKNSMLKAEIN
+2119 TSGKNSMLAMDLN
-2132 YANIDGNINV
+2132 YLNV
-2142 DGHGRGNFTFYN
+2142 DGNLNVNSHGRNNFTFYN
-2154 TTVTGDVNAINGDT
+2154 TMVTGNLNVASGDT
-2168 DMTSSV
+2168 DLAYAMYRDTSA
-2174 LRNTSTNNRNNY
+2174 TNRNNY

-2192 IKGDTNV
+2192 IKGDANVAMDGHSNYLYLERVSAEKGMNITANNSSADIAYIAKSAIDNSHLTGFENV
-2199 TMDGYP
+2199 TLDTKID
-2205 NYLSMD
+2205 N
-2211 KVRAE
+2211 
-2216 QGVNLSA
+2216 
-2223 NSSNTDQ
+2223 
-2230 ITLTNSSI
+2230 
-2238 GAAHISGFESASFDS
+2238 
-2253 NMNGVVSEGLESVYL
+2253 VVIEGMKAFTL
-2268 YARDKVVENSTFK
+2268 YARGNNIVSNATFK
-2281 AKDANIDSI
+2281 ATDAKGEQAT
-2290 NIYGNNYHG
+2290 IYGTSLSNTHFEGFEGVDLY
-2299 NHIEN
+2299 
-2304 FDKVY
+2304 
-2309 VNNATIDGT
+2309 NALIDGSVNFSNPDSDGT
-2318 NTITNR
+2318 QSATFYRLFNSTI
-2324 DTDGNAK
+2324 
-2331 ETTYMLY
+2331 
-2338 GATLKDLDLGNSGKM
+2338 KDLDFKNNGAFIYASG
-2353 IYSYSGQITNTLDN
+2353 TNNLEN
-2367 IKHLGDHTFYL
+2367 IANLQDHTFYL
-2378 AGGTNTNLKNLT
+2378 ASKSVINITNLS
-2390 AENSTVKISARETN
+2390 EDSSTFKF
-2404 TITADDSL
+2404 TADQDVVIKGDNTL
-2412 KEIESVGAYR
+2412 KEVESVGA
-2422 WDTDGFT
+2422 
-2429 TTTIKAENT
+2429 IKAYGDGIGTSTINAAET
-2438 NIESF
+2438 SIDSF
-2443 HYNLN
+2443 HYNLDI
-2448 TATGHNPY
+2448 AKGHNSYY
-2456 NRFGEYMYTT
+2456 NSYVNSGKDPVYTT
-2466 NLYLHDKGDIRLY
+2466 NFIGHDKHEIKLY
-2479 GQGTD
+2479 GQGTA
-2484 RVEGLQLYGNTTYVG
+2484 RLEALNLYGNTTY
-2499 KGDRNVADLDFGKS
+2499 KGDGDRTKFDLDMKENNDQFGL
-2513 NDAFYGRDN
+2513 ADN
-2522 VKVKDSYINMGKDN
+2522 TKVKDMSISLGAGDDGFYARFKGAEIINSLVDGGAGEDYASFGNIKIKDSEFRNFRSYSFGDQIEVENSHFVSDWNYSDVAISSNTGFKNTMFEITNENGYINFNINNSGKDLVYN
-2536 DYVTFDYNAQII
+2536 FKDGMFDHKGVGNININYGRSDVIGLEDSADKISHINFSGHEGTDRVIDSNVEGIYSYGVNNKVSAISIENTTTKKIVGFDYN
-2548 DSVFDG
+2548 D
-2554 GEGADSFNASGKNR
+2554 
-2568 IVGSEIRN
+2568 
-2576 FSTIS
+2576 
-2581 LGKDVSFEN
+2581 
-2590 TTFLADSAAQ
+2590 
-2600 ATNVRITM
+2600 
-2608 GAENKFQNTTFKGV
+2608 
-2622 DDHGFNIT
+2622 NIT
-2630 ISKPQANDNRIYD
+2630 
-2643 FAEGEGMFKVSGK
+2643 
-2656 NTITFNNG
+2656 
-2664 TAEIRNLHDS
+2664 
-2674 EGTES
+2674 
-2679 NLIFS
+2679 
-2684 AHRGTDKVVDSNF
+2684 
-2697 ESLAIQHYGS
+2697 
-2707 QVGNVSIE
+2707 
-2715 GSTIKTITGSD
+2715 
-2726 MADNVVLDE
+2726 LDA
-2735 NSTVTKSVNLGYGND
+2735 NSTVTNSVSLGKGND
-2750 TFVLK
+2750 TITIK
-2755 GTISN
+2755 GTVGDN
-2760 NATLD
+2760 VTLD
-2765 GGEGMNTLVVSKQIA
+2765 GGEGFDTLVVSKDLA

-2785 NFETLVLGENGDN
+2785 NFETLVLGEDN
-2798 TNIAISADDVS
+2798 DHSSITLSADNVEG
-2809 SILKNSY
+2809 ILKNAM

-2821 KYNQLNI
+2821 SGAKYNQINI
-2828 MGDSTDHI
+2828 VGDSTDHV
-2836 TLKGYKLAENPN
+2836 TLKGYKLAENPT
-2848 YANNY
+2848 YAYNA

-2863 YENYNQATGV
+2863 YESYNQATGV

>member
-1 MAKEKAKKI
+1 MAKEKKAKDIANKD
-10 IEKEGATPTE
+10 EKMQVDTNSSVPENATVDGEVKEPKDAKEG
-20 NVEQEVTPV
+20 N
-29 KVQSENSP
+29 
-37 KEETKQDNNESVK
+37 ETKQEEK
-50 ENNETVKDNNDT
+50 PLDNNDT
-62 VSELQKQIL
+62 ISELQKQIL

-111 ETYREVNPYGHPV
+111 ETYREVDPYGHPV
-124 DLNGLMGAD
+124 DLNGLMGGN

-188 KSATYDKGSDGE
+188 KSATYTKGSDGE
-200 WHLRDKDNFPHMP
+200 WHLIDKDNYPHMP
-213 ENSESGK
+213 ESSVSGK
-220 IIIPDEAVKD
+220 IIIPDEALKD

-273 RANDSVEKIRVTGHS
+273 RANDSIEKIRVTGHS

-325 AKFENVTARVT
+325 ARFENVTARVT

-358 TAPKVSDIET
+358 TAPKVTDIET

-402 GHEYDANN
+402 GHEYNANN

-471 ATITPTSDYRVGDK
+471 AIITPTADYRVGDK

-498 VREYTKGSNNE
+498 AREYTKGSNNE
-509 WSENSGHSSV
+509 WSDNNGHSSV

-547 SNEVTAIVSEDPI
+547 SNEVTAVVSEDPI
-560 PDMSTTIITQTSARV
+560 PDMSTTIITQTNARV

-600 IEHITTVDEDLGKP
+600 IEHITTANEDLGKP

-674 DVITNSGDT
+674 DVITNHGDT

-698 FEVAPK
+698 YEVAPK

-726 SVVPSAGVIDNND
+726 SVVPTEGVIDNGN

-775 VNTATGESIEGT
+775 VNTATGESLEGT

-793 DNSNSVYVNGG
+793 DNSNSVYVDGG
-804 DNSYTENGTN
+804 DNSYSENGTN
-814 YGMSEDSAREG
+814 YGISEDSAREG

-846 ETVKGGLIDIDT
+846 ETVKDGLIDIDT
-858 DHVTFTNGVRLSDDG
+858 DHVTFTNGVRLSEDG

-907 NGVSYDMRVLNYE
+907 NGVSYDMRVHNYE
-920 ETNINGPENG
+920 EIDINGPENG
-930 SVPSAVEG
+930 SVPTAIEG
-938 NKVVFNV
+938 NKVVFDV

-1043 NDTSSITNSTNGS
+1043 NDTSSITNSTNSS

-1065 GRDITFDVNVSLGEV
+1065 GRDITFDAKVSLGEV

-1106 NGVKMSSDGRELI
+1106 NGVKMSADGRELI

-1181 NTSDIVNG
+1181 NTSHIVNG

-1230 SNGVTYNKTTGKIT
+1230 SNGVTYDKTTGKIT

-1420 VANGSDGIAVEG
+1420 VANGSDGIAMEG
-1432 KTLTYDITLGGVD
+1432 KTLTYDITLGGID
-1445 VDQRNYNVSFNYG
+1445 VDQRNYNISFNYG

-1493 PAGVNSFKML
+1493 PAGISSFKML
-1503 IKTTN
+1503 IKTTD
-1508 DSTYEEDEVIKFKIL
+1508 DSTYENDEVINFRIL

-1538 DAYIYA
+1538 DAYIYT

-1574 KLNLN
+1574 KLSLN
-1579 GETNKDTD
+1579 GETNKDVD
-1587 HPDMD
+1587 NPDMVV
-1592 IEPTF
+1592 EPKF
-1597 SNGVYLDKAT
+1597 SNGVYLDKTT

-1636 DKVALTLGKVSA
+1636 DKVALTLGGTSA
-1648 EATILNK
+1648 EAIILNK
-1655 DIPTADVE
+1655 DIPTADAE

-1694 TASNEILYKFT
+1694 SATNEITYKFT

-1782 NELWRNNGD
+1782 NELWRNPTD
-1791 RLQNEGEAHPDVAD
+1791 RLLNEGEAHPDVAD

-1816 GWIKEIPGTLTF
+1816 GWLKEIPGRLTF

-1838 GYKIDNDD
+1838 GYKVDNDD

-1854 DEAVNIDTKSGTDK
+1854 DNAVDIDTKSGNDT
-1868 IKITA
+1868 IRISA
-1873 DLPNKNNSIKLGDG
+1873 DLPNKDNHINSGDADDKIYVQGMNPDGSNIKL
-1887 DDSIE
+1887 
-1892 VLSGK
+1892 
-1897 DGNVIKIAG
+1897 AG
-1906 VIDGGTGTDTITNDS
+1906 TIDGGLGRDSFSNDLYS
-1921 YTKINMTDNLTI
+1921 KVELTDNL
-1933 KNFETVYFNL
+1933 NL
-1943 TDTENKVLHLTA
+1943 IGFTSASLYVTDTTDKVVHFTQNEANGEGHYTVGGKILGQ
-1955 DDTLTRDSSYTIR
+1955 DGKVIIDNNSNSYYYMDFAKASEISHIEA
-1968 GNVTGE
+1968 N
-1974 DSKVLVDNGSSKY
+1974 
-1987 SVTTLLGG
+1987 G
-1995 GYTTDNLIVNGKHN
+1995 GY
-2009 INIDANSSVGDITAT
+2009 NSVRLFGSNKVGDITINSNN
-2024 TDKGGYFSNYYG
+2024 GGEFYTYG
-2036 NRENITIRGDVNL
+2036 ANNTVSGDISLTEN
-2049 TDSSDQR
+2049 SSRR
-2056 YTFTFIGKNKIEGD
+2056 YNFNMNGKNTVNGD
-2070 VNLNFTKEDSNI
+2070 INLNFTKEELDPNI
-2082 HMSWDHDLSYFT
+2082 NWHWDVKYFT
-2094 DSYAKYVTIKG
+2094 ESYAKNIVIKG
-2105 TNDSQK
+2105 INDSQK
-2111 VDVHDISI
+2111 TDLHDVSI
-2119 TSGKNSMLKAEIN
+2119 TSGKNSMLAMDLN
-2132 YANIDGNINV
+2132 YLNV
-2142 DGHGRGNFTFYN
+2142 DGNLNVNSHGRNNFTFYN
-2154 TTVTGDVNAINGDT
+2154 TVVSGNLNVASGDT
-2168 DMTSSV
+2168 DLAYAMYRGTSSA
-2174 LRNTSTNNRNNY
+2174 NQNKY
-2186 NWYNVT
+2186 NWCNVT
-2192 IKGDTNV
+2192 IKGDANV
-2199 TMDGYP
+2199 SMEGHS
-2205 NYLSMD
+2205 NYFVLDRVS
-2211 KVRAE
+2211 AE
-2216 QGVNLSA
+2216 RGMNITA
-2223 NSSNTDQ
+2223 NKSNTDS
-2230 ITLTNSSI
+2230 IVVSNSKIDNS
-2238 GAAHISGFESASFDS
+2238 HISGFEYLSLDTKAD
-2253 NMNGVVSEGLESVYL
+2253 NIVADNLTTLNL
-2268 YARDKVVENSTFK
+2268 YARGGNTVTNSTFK
-2281 AKDANIDSI
+2281 GSDAKTD
-2290 NIYGNNYHG
+2290 HL
-2299 NHIEN
+2299 
-2304 FDKVY
+2304 
-2309 VNNATIDGT
+2309 TIDGHSLS
-2318 NTITNR
+2318 NSHFKGFENVTIYNATV
-2324 DTDGNAK
+2324 DG
-2331 ETTYMLY
+2331 TTTISNPDENGTESKMFYTLS
-2338 GATLKDLDLGNSGKM
+2338 GATLRDFALKNSGEY
-2353 IYSYSGQITNTLDN
+2353 IYTYGTNN
-2367 IKHLGDHTFYL
+2367 FENVAHLGDHTFYL
-2378 AGGTNTNLKNLT
+2378 SNRSVINVNSQDSSSGTIKFSADNNVTIKADDTLKELESVG
-2390 AENSTVKISARETN
+2390 ALRISMEGFATTYIDARETN
-2404 TITADDSL
+2404 ID
-2412 KEIESVGAYR
+2412 
-2422 WDTDGFT
+2422 
-2429 TTTIKAENT
+2429 
-2438 NIESF
+2438 SF
-2443 HYNLN
+2443 HYNLDL
-2448 TATGHNPY
+2448 AKGHNTW
-2456 NRFGEYMYTT
+2456 NRFGEVAYGSSLTF
-2466 NLYLHDKGDIRLY
+2466 HDKHDIKLY

-2484 RVEGLQLYGNTTYVG
+2484 RYETISLYGNTTYVG
-2499 KGDRNVADLDFGKS
+2499 DGNKATVDLDMKDGIDVIYVS
-2513 NDAFYGRDN
+2513 DS
-2522 VKVKDSYINMGKDN
+2522 VKVKDMNISMGAGNDSFVFYNKNASVVGSIIDGGLGNDGLSFTGGSTSIGNEFKNFNSISIGKDARVE
-2536 DYVTFDYNAQII
+2536 DTTFI
-2548 DSVFDG
+2548 
-2554 GEGADSFNASGKNR
+2554 ADSEYR
-2568 IVGSEIRN
+2568 V
-2576 FSTIS
+2576 TT
-2581 LGKDVSFEN
+2581 VSVLTDQGFKN
-2590 TTFLADSAAQ
+2590 TTFVA
-2600 ATNVRITM
+2600 
-2608 GAENKFQNTTFKGV
+2608 GEGKE
-2622 DDHGFNIT
+2622 FNFT
-2630 ISKPQANDNRIYD
+2630 LSDYTKPSRTYD
-2643 FAEGEGMFKVSGK
+2643 FAEDGGMFDHTGK
-2656 NTITFNNG
+2656 ANLNFNYG
-2664 TAEIRNLHDS
+2664 TTEIKNLHDGADK
-2674 EGTES
+2674 ET
-2679 NLIFS
+2679 NITFT
-2684 AHRGTDKVVDSNF
+2684 AHDNTDKIVNSNF
-2697 ESLAIQHYGS
+2697 ESLTLTDYKNK
-2707 QVGNVSIE
+2707 VGKVSVE
-2715 GSTIKTITGSD
+2715 GSTIKTVRGSD
-2726 MADNVVLDE
+2726 IADTLTFDE
-2735 NSTVTKSVNLGYGND
+2735 HSDITKSVGLGKGND
-2750 TFVLK
+2750 TITIK
-2755 GTISN
+2755 GNVDS
-2760 NATLD
+2760 ATLD
-2765 GGEGMNTLVVSKQIA
+2765 GGEGFDTLVVSKDLA

-2785 NFETLVLGENGDN
+2785 NFETLVLGEDN
-2798 TNIAISADDVS
+2798 DHSSITLSADNVEG
-2809 SILKNSY
+2809 ILKNAM

-2821 KYNQLNI
+2821 SSAKYNQINI
-2828 MGDSTDHI
+2828 VGDSTDHV
-2836 TLKGYKLAENPN
+2836 TLKGYKLAENPS
-2848 YANNY
+2848 YAYNA

-2863 YENYNQATGV
+2863 YESYNQATGV

>member
-1 MAKEKAKKI
+1 MVTENNSTQSNVAEPKEQSQENKSA
-10 IEKEGATPTE
+10 EPTE
-20 NVEQEVTPV
+20 IVAPVKDEQKDDEPLKGEPV
-29 KVQSENSP
+29 KVE
-37 KEETKQDNNESVK
+37 DNKTLSALES
-50 ENNETVKDNNDT
+50 
-62 VSELQKQIL
+62 QIVDGKNL
-71 ENGLEGLEETA
+71 AELEETA

-106 ESNIR
+106 ESNIK
-111 ETYREVNPYGHPV
+111 ETYREVDPYGHPV
-124 DLNGLMGAD
+124 DLNGLMGGN

-182 DDNGHN
+182 DDNGN
-188 KSATYDKGSDGE
+188 SKSATYTKDSDGE
-200 WHLRDKDNFPHMP
+200 WHLIGKDNFPHMP
-213 ENSESGK
+213 ESSEGGK
-220 IIIPDEAVKD
+220 ITIPDEAVKD

-305 YTGNTDS
+305 HTGNTDS

-358 TAPKVSDIET
+358 TAPKVTDIET

-388 KVDDPTVTAKVVIE
+388 KVDDPTVTAKVIIE
-402 GHEYDANN
+402 GHEYDANS

-509 WSENSGHSSV
+509 WSDNNGHSSV
-519 GGVIKINEEEIKDF
+519 GGVIKINEDEIKDF

-547 SNEVTAIVSEDPI
+547 SNEVTAVVSEDPI

-662 SSVTTTVVNTST
+662 NSVTTTVVNTST
-674 DVITNSGDT
+674 DVLTNHGDA

-698 FEVAPK
+698 YEVAPK
-704 TMDATYRI
+704 TMDATYKI

-726 SVVPSAGVIDNND
+726 SVVPTEGVIDNGN

-775 VNTATGESIEGT
+775 VNTATGESLEGT

-793 DNSNSVYVNGG
+793 DNSNSVYVDGG
-804 DNSYTENGTN
+804 DNSYSENGTT

-825 YTANFD
+825 YTANFN
-831 VRLEKASDGEQRFSY
+831 VRLDKASDGEQRFSY
-846 ETVKGGLIDIDT
+846 ETVKDGLINIDT
-858 DHVTFTNGVRLSDDG
+858 DHVTFTNGVKLSEDG

-889 NTTKNDLVDE
+889 NTSKNDLVDE

-920 ETNINGPENG
+920 EANINGPENG

-1043 NDTSSITNSTNGS
+1043 NDTSSITNSTTGS
-1056 TQIAVSAVE
+1056 TQIAVSAIE

-1106 NGVKMSSDGRELI
+1106 NGVKMSADGRELI

-1147 YLGNTHVQATIVND
+1147 YLGNTHVEATIVND

-1168 EQPTTEALNNGIG
+1168 EQPATEALNNGIG

-1189 VKAGKDVVYKVSAN
+1189 VKAGKDIVYKVSAN

-1215 FDTTGNVFDK
+1215 FDTTGSVFDK

-1230 SNGVTYNKTTGKIT
+1230 SNGVTYDKTTGKIT

-1335 EDFANGKATPI
+1335 EDFTNGKATPI
-1346 FSNGVR
+1346 FSNGVK

-1420 VANGSDGIAVEG
+1420 VDNGSDGIAMEG

-1508 DSTYEEDEVIKFKIL
+1508 DSTYEEDEVINFRIL

-1538 DAYIYA
+1538 DAYIYT

-1574 KLNLN
+1574 KLSLN

-1587 HPDMD
+1587 NPDMVV
-1592 IEPTF
+1592 EPKF
-1597 SNGVYLDKAT
+1597 SNGVYLDKTT

-1636 DKVALTLGKVSA
+1636 DKVALTLGGTSA
-1648 EATILNK
+1648 EAIILNK
-1655 DIPTADVE
+1655 DIPTADAE

-1694 TASNEILYKFT
+1694 SATNEITYKFT

-1782 NELWRNNGD
+1782 NELWRNPTD
-1791 RLQNEGEAHPDVAD
+1791 RLLNEGEAHPDVAD

-1816 GWIKEIPGTLTF
+1816 GWLKEIPGRLTF
-1828 GKLGY
+1828 SRLDY
-1833 SVSAV
+1833 SVETV
-1838 GYKIDNDD
+1838 GYKVDNDD
-1846 MVYIAEKS
+1846 MLYMAEKS
-1854 DEAVNIDTKSGTDK
+1854 DSAVDIDTKSGNDYV
-1868 IKITA
+1868 KITS
-1873 DLPNKNNSIKLGDG
+1873 DLPNKDNHINLG
-1887 DDSIE
+1887 E
-1892 VLSGK
+1892 
-1897 DGNVIKIAG
+1897 
-1906 VIDGGTGTDTITNDS
+1906 
-1921 YTKINMTDNLTI
+1921 
-1933 KNFETVYFNL
+1933 
-1943 TDTENKVLHLTA
+1943 A
-1955 DDTLTRDSSYTIR
+1955 DDTLVIQGVNPDGSNIKLAGTIDGGLGRDSFSNDLY
-1968 GNVTGE
+1968 
-1974 DSKVLVDNGSSKY
+1974 SKVEL
-1987 SVTTLLGG
+1987 
-1995 GYTTDNLIVNGKHN
+1995 TDNLDLIGFTSAGLYVTDTTDKVVHFTQNEANGEGHYTIGGK
-2009 INIDANSSVGDITAT
+2009 ILGDDSRVIIDNNTTSPYYMNFAKSSEISHIEANGGYNSVRLFGSNKVGDITINS
-2024 TDKGGYFSNYYG
+2024 KNGGEFYTYG
-2036 NRENITIRGDVNL
+2036 ANNTVSGDISLTEN
-2049 TDSSDQR
+2049 SSRR
-2056 YTFTFIGKNKIEGD
+2056 YNFNMNGKNTVNGD
-2070 VNLNFTKEDSNI
+2070 INLNFTKEELDPNI
-2082 HMSWDHDLSYFT
+2082 NWHWDVKYFT
-2094 DSYAKYVTIKG
+2094 ENYAKNIVIKG
-2105 TNDSQK
+2105 INDSQK
-2111 VDVHDISI
+2111 TDLHDVSI
-2119 TSGKNSMLKAEIN
+2119 TSGKNSMLAMDFN
-2132 YANIDGNINV
+2132 YINIDGNLDVNS
-2142 DGHGRGNFTFYN
+2142 HGRNNFTFYN
-2154 TTVTGDVNAINGDT
+2154 TVVTGDLNVASGDT
-2168 DMTSSV
+2168 DLAYAMYRGTSSA
-2174 LRNTSTNNRNNY
+2174 NQNKY

-2192 IKGDTNV
+2192 IKGDANV
-2199 TMDGYP
+2199 AMDGHSNYF
-2205 NYLSMD
+2205 NLERVSTERGLNATANNSSTDSFVVRNSKIDNSHISNFEYLSLD
-2211 KVRAE
+2211 TKVD
-2216 QGVNLSA
+2216 NLTA
-2223 NSSNTDQ
+2223 DGLNT
-2230 ITLTNSSI
+2230 LN
-2238 GAAHISGFESASFDS
+2238 
-2253 NMNGVVSEGLESVYL
+2253 L
-2268 YARDKVVENSTFK
+2268 YARGENAVTNSTFK
-2281 AKDANIDSI
+2281 GSSAKTD
-2290 NIYGNNYHG
+2290 HL
-2299 NHIEN
+2299 
-2304 FDKVY
+2304 
-2309 VNNATIDGT
+2309 TIDGHSLS
-2318 NTITNR
+2318 NSHFEGFENVTIYNATV
-2324 DTDGNAK
+2324 DG
-2331 ETTYMLY
+2331 TTTISNPDENGTENKMFYTLS
-2338 GATLKDLDLGNSGKM
+2338 GATLRDFALKNSGEY
-2353 IYSYSGQITNTLDN
+2353 IYAYGTNN
-2367 IKHLGDHTFYL
+2367 FENVAHLEDHTFYL
-2378 AGGTNTNLKNLT
+2378 ADRSVINVNSQDSSSGTFKF
-2390 AENSTVKISARETN
+2390 SADN
-2404 TITADDSL
+2404 NVTIKADDTL
-2412 KEIESVGAYR
+2412 KELESVGALR
-2422 WDTDGFT
+2422 ISMEGFAT
-2429 TTTIKAENT
+2429 TYIDARES
-2438 NIESF
+2438 NIDSF
-2443 HYNLN
+2443 HYNLDL
-2448 TATGHNPY
+2448 AKGHNTWNSFREVAY
-2456 NRFGEYMYTT
+2456 GSSLT
-2466 NLYLHDKGDIRLY
+2466 LHDKHDIKLY

-2484 RVEGLQLYGNTTYVG
+2484 RYETISLYGNTTYVG
-2499 KGDRNVADLDFGKS
+2499 DGNKATVDLDMKGGIDVIYVS
-2513 NDAFYGRDN
+2513 DS
-2522 VKVKDSYINMGKDN
+2522 VKVKDMNISMGAGNDSFVLYNKTASVVGSIIDGCLGEDGLRFTVGSTSIGNEFKNFNSISIGKDARVE
-2536 DYVTFDYNAQII
+2536 DTTFI
-2548 DSVFDG
+2548 
-2554 GEGADSFNASGKNR
+2554 ADSEYR
-2568 IVGSEIRN
+2568 V
-2576 FSTIS
+2576 TT
-2581 LGKDVSFEN
+2581 VSINSDHGFKN
-2590 TTFLADSAAQ
+2590 TTFVA
-2600 ATNVRITM
+2600 
-2608 GAENKFQNTTFKGV
+2608 GEGKE
-2622 DDHGFNIT
+2622 FNFT
-2630 ISKPQANDNRIYD
+2630 LSDYTKPSRTYD
-2643 FAEGEGMFKVSGK
+2643 FAEDGGMFDHRGK
-2656 NTITFNNG
+2656 ANLNFNYG
-2664 TAEIRNLHDS
+2664 TTEIKNLHDDADK
-2674 EGTES
+2674 ET
-2679 NLIFS
+2679 NITFT
-2684 AHRGTDKVVDSNF
+2684 AHDNTDKVVNSNF
-2697 ESLAIQHYGS
+2697 ESLTLTDYNNK
-2707 QVGNVSIE
+2707 VGKVSIE
-2715 GSTIKTITGSD
+2715 GSTIKTVRGSD
-2726 MADNVVLDE
+2726 IADTLTFDE
-2735 NSTVTKSVNLGYGND
+2735 HSDITKSVNLGKGND
-2750 TFVLK
+2750 TITIK
-2755 GTISN
+2755 GNFSGES
-2760 NATLD
+2760 LD
-2765 GGEGMNTLVVSKQIA
+2765 GGEGFDTLVVSKELA

-2785 NFETLVLGENGDN
+2785 NFETLVLGEDN
-2798 TNIAISADDVS
+2798 DHSSITLSADNVEGL
-2809 SILKNSY
+2809 LKNAI
-2816 INSYY
+2816 INSYWSRES
-2821 KYNQLNI
+2821 KYNQINI
-2828 MGDSTDHI
+2828 VGDSTDHV
-2836 TLKGYKLAENPN
+2836 TLKGYKLAENPT
-2848 YANNY
+2848 YAYNA
-2853 KPADMGESTL
+2853 KPTDMGESTL
-2863 YENYNQATGV
+2863 YESYNQATGV

>member
-1 MAKEKAKKI
+1 MAKEKAKTIANKD
-10 IEKEGATPTE
+10 EKLQVDTNSSVPENAPVDGKVKEPKDAKEG
-20 NVEQEVTPV
+20 N
-29 KVQSENSP
+29 
-37 KEETKQDNNESVK
+37 ETKKDVEEK
-50 ENNETVKDNNDT
+50 PLDNNDT
-62 VSELQKQIL
+62 ISELQKQIL

-82 AGGNAGGAEGG
+82 AGGNAAAGGEGG

-111 ETYREVNPYGHPV
+111 ETFREVDPYGHPV
-124 DLNGLMGAD
+124 DLNGLMGGN

-182 DDNGHN
+182 DDNGN
-188 KSATYDKGSDGE
+188 SKSATYTKGSDGE
-200 WHLRDKDNFPHMP
+200 WHLIDKDNFPHMP
-213 ENSESGK
+213 ESSESGK
-220 IIIPDEAVKD
+220 ITIPDEAVKD

-235 SFSTDKVGNKST
+235 SFSTDKVGNKSS

-263 DKITLYDTDV
+263 DQITLYDTDV
-273 RANDSVEKIRVTGHS
+273 RANDNIEKIRVTGHS
-288 DEKDGI
+288 DERDGI

-388 KVDDPTVTAKVVIE
+388 KVDDPTATAKVVIE

-423 KEGTIVDVIA
+423 TKGTIVDVIA

-446 VGGIDHF
+446 IGGIDHF

-485 VIVSFTDEQGNSV
+485 VIISFTDEQGNSI
-498 VREYTKGSNNE
+498 VREYIKGSNNE
-509 WSENSGHSSV
+509 WSDNSGHSSV
-519 GGVIKINEEEIKDF
+519 GGVIKINEDEIKDF

-547 SNEVTAIVSEDPI
+547 SNEVTAVVSEDPI
-560 PDMSTTIITQTSARV
+560 PDMSTTTITQTSARV

-600 IEHITTVDEDLGKP
+600 IKHITTANEDLGKP

-662 SSVTTTVVNTST
+662 NSVTTTVVNTST
-674 DVITNSGDT
+674 DVITNYGDT

-698 FEVAPK
+698 YEVAPK
-704 TMDATYRI
+704 TMDATYKI

-726 SVVPSAGVIDNND
+726 SVVPTAGVIDNGD

-769 TFKVKV
+769 TFKIKV
-775 VNTATGESIEGT
+775 VNTATGESLEGV

-793 DNSNSVYVNGG
+793 DNSNSVYVSGG

-825 YTANFD
+825 FTANFD

-846 ETVKGGLIDIDT
+846 ETVKDGLIDIDT
-858 DHVTFTNGVRLSDDG
+858 DHVTFTNGVKLSEDG

-889 NTTKNDLVDE
+889 NTTKNDLVDK

-1043 NDTSSITNSTNGS
+1043 NDTSSITNSTTGS
-1056 TQIAVSAVE
+1056 TQIAVSAIE

-1106 NGVKMSSDGRELI
+1106 NGVKMSADGRELI

-1147 YLGNTHVQATIVND
+1147 YLGNTHVEATIVND

-1168 EQPTTEALNNGIG
+1168 EQPITEALNNGIG

-1215 FDTTGNVFDK
+1215 FDTTGSVFDK

-1256 PTIAGEYTDG
+1256 PTIVGEYTDG

-1275 THVEPTRVIA
+1275 THVEPTKVVA
-1285 SNKVAFN
+1285 NNKVTFN
-1292 SSVSGLEANGDEGSA
+1292 SSVSGLEANGNEGSA

-1352 LSDDGHS
+1352 LSEDGHS

-1404 AITHADIIG
+1404 AITHADIVG

-1420 VANGSDGIAVEG
+1420 VANGSDGIAMEG

-1445 VDQRNYNVSFNYG
+1445 VDQRDYNVSFNYVG
-1458 DGANIYDINSITCET
+1458 GANIYDINSITCET

-1538 DAYIYA
+1538 DAYIYT

-1574 KLNLN
+1574 KLSLN

-1587 HPDMD
+1587 NPDMVV
-1592 IEPTF
+1592 EPKF
-1597 SNGVYLDKAT
+1597 SNGVYLDKTT

-1636 DKVALTLGKVSA
+1636 DKVALTLGATSA

-1655 DIPTADVE
+1655 DIPTADGV

-1675 RGAIVYDKVTNK
+1675 RGSIVYDKVTNR

-1694 TASNEILYKFT
+1694 AASNEITYKFT

-1718 YFYAKNVRI
+1718 YFYAKNVRA

-1769 EVLVKVALRDSTP
+1769 EVLVKVALRDSPP
-1782 NELWRNNGD
+1782 NELWRNPTD
-1791 RLQNEGEAHPDVAD
+1791 RLLNEGEAHPDVAD

-1816 GWIKEIPGTLTF
+1816 GWLKEIPGRLTF

-1833 SVSAV
+1833 SVEAI
-1838 GYKIDNDD
+1838 GYKVDNDD

-1854 DEAVNIDTKSGTDK
+1854 DEAVNLDTKSGNDS
-1868 IKITA
+1868 IRISA
-1873 DLPNKNNSIKLGDG
+1873 DLPNKDNHINSGDADDKIYVQGMNPDGSNIKL
-1887 DDSIE
+1887 
-1892 VLSGK
+1892 
-1897 DGNVIKIAG
+1897 AG
-1906 VIDGGTGTDTITNDS
+1906 TIDGGLGRDSFSNDLYS
-1921 YTKINMTDNLTI
+1921 KVELTDNL
-1933 KNFETVYFNL
+1933 NL
-1943 TDTENKVLHLTA
+1943 IGFTSASLYVTDTTDKVVHFTQNEANGEGHYTVGGKIIGVDGKVIIDNNSNNYYYMDFAKASEISHIEANGGWNSVRLFGSNK
-1955 DDTLTRDSSYTIR
+1955 
-1968 GNVTGE
+1968 
-1974 DSKVLVDNGSSKY
+1974 
-1987 SVTTLLGG
+1987 
-1995 GYTTDNLIVNGKHN
+1995 
-2009 INIDANSSVGDITAT
+2009 VGDITINSNN
-2024 TDKGGYFSNYYG
+2024 GGEFYTYG
-2036 NRENITIRGDVNL
+2036 ANNIVSGDIILTEN
-2049 TDSSDQR
+2049 SSRR
-2056 YTFTFIGKNKIEGD
+2056 YNFNMNGKNAVNGD
-2070 VNLNFTKEDSNI
+2070 INLNFAKEELDPNI
-2082 HMSWDHDLSYFT
+2082 NWHWDVKYFT
-2094 DSYAKYVTIKG
+2094 ESYAKNVTIKG
-2105 TNDSQK
+2105 VSDSQK
-2111 VDVHDISI
+2111 TDLHDVSI
-2119 TSGKNSMLKAEIN
+2119 TSGKNSMLAMNLN
-2132 YANIDGNINV
+2132 YLNV
-2142 DGHGRGNFTFYN
+2142 DGNLNVNSHGRNNFTFYN
-2154 TTVTGDVNAINGDT
+2154 TMVTGNLNVASGDT
-2168 DMTSSV
+2168 DLAYAMYRDTSA
-2174 LRNTSTNNRNNY
+2174 TNRNNY
-2186 NWYNVT
+2186 NWCNVT
-2192 IKGDTNV
+2192 IKGDANV
-2199 TMDGYP
+2199 SMEGHS
-2205 NYLSMD
+2205 NYFVLDRVS
-2211 KVRAE
+2211 AE
-2216 QGVNLSA
+2216 RGMNITA
-2223 NSSNTDQ
+2223 NKSNTDS
-2230 ITLTNSSI
+2230 IVVSNSKIDNS
-2238 GAAHISGFESASFDS
+2238 HISGFEYLSLNTKAD
-2253 NMNGVVSEGLESVYL
+2253 NIVADNLTTLNL
-2268 YARDKVVENSTFK
+2268 YARGGNTVTNSTFK
-2281 AKDANIDSI
+2281 GSDAKTD
-2290 NIYGNNYHG
+2290 HL
-2299 NHIEN
+2299 
-2304 FDKVY
+2304 
-2309 VNNATIDGT
+2309 TIDGHSLSNSRFEGFENIT
-2318 NTITNR
+2318 IYNATVDGTITISNP
-2324 DTDGNAK
+2324 DEHGTESK
-2331 ETTYMLY
+2331 MFYTLS
-2338 GATLKDLDLGNSGKM
+2338 GATLRDFALKNSGDY
-2353 IYSYSGQITNTLDN
+2353 IYAYGTNN
-2367 IKHLGDHTFYL
+2367 FENVAHLGDHTFYL
-2378 AGGTNTNLKNLT
+2378 ADRSVINVNSQDSSSGTFKFSADNNIVIKADDTLKEL
-2390 AENSTVKISARETN
+2390 ESVGDLRISMEGFATTYIDARETN
-2404 TITADDSL
+2404 I
-2412 KEIESVGAYR
+2412 
-2422 WDTDGFT
+2422 
-2429 TTTIKAENT
+2429 N
-2438 NIESF
+2438 SF
-2443 HYNLN
+2443 HYNLDL
-2448 TATGHNPY
+2448 TKGHNTW
-2456 NRFGEYMYTT
+2456 NRFGEVAYTSSLT
-2466 NLYLHDKGDIRLY
+2466 LHDKHDVKLY

-2484 RVEGLQLYGNTTYVG
+2484 RYETINLYGNTTYVG
-2499 KGDRNVADLDFGKS
+2499 DGNKATVDLDMKDGI
-2513 NDAFYGRDN
+2513 DIIYVRDS
-2522 VKVKDSYINMGKDN
+2522 VKVKDMNISMGAGN
-2536 DYVTFDYNAQII
+2536 DGFVLYNKNASVVGSII
-2548 DSVFDG
+2548 DGGLGQDG
-2554 GEGADSFNASGKNR
+2554 LSFTGGSTSIGNEFKNFNSISIGKNARVEDTTFIADSEYK
-2568 IVGSEIRN
+2568 
-2576 FSTIS
+2576 TTT
-2581 LGKDVSFEN
+2581 VSVLTDQGFKN
-2590 TTFLADSAAQ
+2590 TTFVA
-2600 ATNVRITM
+2600 
-2608 GAENKFQNTTFKGV
+2608 GEGKE
-2622 DDHGFNIT
+2622 FNFT
-2630 ISKPQANDNRIYD
+2630 LSDYTKPSRTYD
-2643 FAEGEGMFKVSGK
+2643 FAEDGGMFDHTGK
-2656 NTITFNNG
+2656 ANLNFNYG
-2664 TAEIRNLHDS
+2664 TTEIKNLHDGADK
-2674 EGTES
+2674 ET
-2679 NLIFS
+2679 NITFT
-2684 AHRGTDKVVDSNF
+2684 AHDNTDKVVNSNF
-2697 ESLAIQHYGS
+2697 ESLTLTDYSGK
-2707 QVGNVSIE
+2707 VGKVSIE
-2715 GSTIKTITGSD
+2715 GSTIKTVRGSD
-2726 MADNVVLDE
+2726 LADTLTLDE
-2735 NSTVTKSVNLGYGND
+2735 HSEIAKSVSLGKGND
-2750 TFVLK
+2750 TITIK
-2755 GTISN
+2755 GNVDS
-2760 NATLD
+2760 ATLD
-2765 GGEGMNTLVVSKQIA
+2765 GGEGFDTLVVSKELA

-2785 NFETLVLGENGDN
+2785 NFETLVLGEDN
-2798 TNIAISADDVS
+2798 DHSSITLSADNVEG
-2809 SILKNSY
+2809 ILKNEM

-2821 KYNQLNI
+2821 SSAKYNQINI
-2828 MGDSTDHI
+2828 MGDSTDHV
-2836 TLKGYKLAENPN
+2836 TLKGYKLAENPT
-2848 YANNY
+2848 YAYNA

-2863 YENYNQATGV
+2863 YESYNQATGV

>member
-1 MAKEKAKKI
+1 MAKEKAKDIAKKD
-10 IEKEGATPTE
+10 EKLQVDTNSSVPENAPVDGEVKEPKDAKEGAE
-20 NVEQEVTPV
+20 SKQEEKPL
-29 KVQSENSP
+29 
-37 KEETKQDNNESVK
+37 
-50 ENNETVKDNNDT
+50 DNNDT
-62 VSELQKQIL
+62 ISELQKQIL

-111 ETYREVNPYGHPV
+111 ETYREVDPYGHPV

-182 DDNGHN
+182 DDNGN
-188 KSATYDKGSDGE
+188 SKSATYTKGSDGE
-200 WHLRDKDNFPHMP
+200 WHLIGKDNFPHMP
-213 ENSESGK
+213 ESSESGK
-220 IIIPDEAVKD
+220 IIIPDEALKD

-273 RANDSVEKIRVTGHS
+273 RANDSVEKIKVTGHS

-305 YTGNTDS
+305 YTGSTDS

-388 KVDDPTVTAKVVIE
+388 KVDDPTVTAKVIIE
-402 GHEYDANN
+402 GHEYDANS

-453 DDVTPPNDPVVSA
+453 DDVTPPNDPAISA

-471 ATITPTSDYRVGDK
+471 AIVTPTSDYRVGDK
-485 VIVSFTDEQGNSV
+485 VIVSFPDEQGNSV

-509 WSENSGHSSV
+509 WSDNNGHSSV

-547 SNEVTAIVSEDPI
+547 SNEVTAVVSEDPI
-560 PDMSTTIITQTSARV
+560 PDMSTTIITQTNARV

-600 IEHITTVDEDLGKP
+600 IEHITTADEDLGRP

-621 LSEDGTKVIVPA
+621 LSDDGTKVIVPA

-662 SSVTTTVVNTST
+662 NSITTTVVNTST
-674 DVITNSGDT
+674 DVITNNGDA

-688 GAEGTSHLTN
+688 GAEGTSHLTT

-704 TMDATYRI
+704 TMDATYKI

-726 SVVPSAGVIDNND
+726 SVVPTAGVIDNGN

-804 DNSYTENGTN
+804 DNSYSENGTN
-814 YGMSEDSAREG
+814 YGMNGNSAREG
-825 YTANFD
+825 FTANFD
-831 VRLEKASDGEQRFSY
+831 VRLDKASDGEQRFSY
-846 ETVKGGLIDIDT
+846 ETVKDGLIDIDT
-858 DHVTFTNGVRLSDDG
+858 DHVTFTNGVKLSDDG

-889 NTTKNDLVDE
+889 NTTKNDLVDK

-1043 NDTSSITNSTNGS
+1043 NDTSSITNSTTGS
-1056 TQIAVSAVE
+1056 TQIAVSAIE

-1106 NGVKMSSDGRELI
+1106 NGVKMSADGRELI

-1161 DVLNFRV
+1161 DVLNFKV

-1215 FDTTGNVFDK
+1215 FDTTGSVFDK

-1275 THVEPTRVIA
+1275 THVEPTKVVA

-1335 EDFANGKATPI
+1335 EDFANSKATPI

-1420 VANGSDGIAVEG
+1420 VANGSDGIAMEG
-1432 KTLTYDITLGGVD
+1432 KTLTYDISLGGVD

-1473 VGSAKVTFTRTS
+1473 EGSAKVTFTRTS
-1485 NTSGYFTV
+1485 DTSGYFTV
-1493 PAGVNSFKML
+1493 PAGISSFKML

-1508 DSTYEEDEVIKFKIL
+1508 DSTYEEDEVINFKIL

-1538 DAYIYA
+1538 NAYIYT

-1574 KLNLN
+1574 KLSLN

-1597 SNGVYLDKAT
+1597 SNGVYLDKTT

-1636 DKVALTLGKVSA
+1636 DKVALTLGGTSA

-1655 DIPTADVE
+1655 DIPTADAE

-1694 TASNEILYKFT
+1694 SATNEITYKFT

-1816 GWIKEIPGTLTF
+1816 GWLKEIPGRLTF

-1833 SVSAV
+1833 SIEAV
-1838 GYKIDNDD
+1838 GYKVDNDD
-1846 MVYIAEKS
+1846 MVYIAEKN
-1854 DEAVNIDTKSGTDK
+1854 DEAVNLDTKSGNDS
-1868 IKITA
+1868 IRISA
-1873 DLPNKNNSIKLGDG
+1873 DLPNKDNHINSGDADDKIYVQGMNPDGSNIKLAGTIDGGLGRDSFSNDLYSKVELTDNLNLIGFTSAGLYVTDTTDKVVHFTQNEANGEGHYTIGGKILG
-1887 DDSIE
+1887 DDSRVIIDNNTTSPYYMDFAKSSEISHIE
-1892 VLSGK
+1892 ANGGWTSVRLFGSNKVGDVTINSNNGGEFYTYAPNNRISGDINLTEDSSRRYNFNMNGK
-1897 DGNVIKIAG
+1897 NEVDGNI
-1906 VIDGGTGTDTITNDS
+1906 
-1921 YTKINMTDNLTI
+1921 
-1933 KNFETVYFNL
+1933 
-1943 TDTENKVLHLTA
+1943 
-1955 DDTLTRDSSYTIR
+1955 
-1968 GNVTGE
+1968 
-1974 DSKVLVDNGSSKY
+1974 
-1987 SVTTLLGG
+1987 
-1995 GYTTDNLIVNGKHN
+1995 
-2009 INIDANSSVGDITAT
+2009 
-2024 TDKGGYFSNYYG
+2024 
-2036 NRENITIRGDVNL
+2036 
-2049 TDSSDQR
+2049 
-2056 YTFTFIGKNKIEGD
+2056 
-2070 VNLNFTKEDSNI
+2070 NLNFTKEELDPNI
-2082 HMSWDHDLSYFT
+2082 NWHWDTKYFT
-2094 DSYAKYVTIKG
+2094 ESYAKNVTIKG
-2105 TNDSQK
+2105 VNDSQK
-2111 VDVHDISI
+2111 TDLHNVLI
-2119 TSGKNSMLKAEIN
+2119 TSGKNSMLAMDFN
-2132 YANIDGNINV
+2132 YLNIDGNLDVNS
-2142 DGHGRGNFTFYN
+2142 HGRNNFTFYN
-2154 TTVTGDVNAINGDT
+2154 TVVTGDLNVASGDT
-2168 DMTSSV
+2168 DLAYAMYRGTSSA
-2174 LRNTSTNNRNNY
+2174 NQNKY

-2192 IKGDTNV
+2192 IKGDANV
-2199 TMDGYP
+2199 AMDGHSNYF
-2205 NYLSMD
+2205 NLERVSTERGLNATANNSSTDSFVVRNSKIDNSHISNFEYLSLD
-2211 KVRAE
+2211 TKVD
-2216 QGVNLSA
+2216 NLTA
-2223 NSSNTDQ
+2223 DGLNT
-2230 ITLTNSSI
+2230 LN
-2238 GAAHISGFESASFDS
+2238 
-2253 NMNGVVSEGLESVYL
+2253 L
-2268 YARDKVVENSTFK
+2268 YARGENAVTNSTFK
-2281 AKDANIDSI
+2281 GSSAKTDRL
-2290 NIYGNNYHG
+2290 
-2299 NHIEN
+2299 
-2304 FDKVY
+2304 
-2309 VNNATIDGT
+2309 TIDGHSLS
-2318 NTITNR
+2318 NSRFEGFENVTIYNATV
-2324 DTDGNAK
+2324 DG
-2331 ETTYMLY
+2331 TTTISNPDENGTESKMFYTLS
-2338 GATLKDLDLGNSGKM
+2338 GATLRDFALKNSGDY
-2353 IYSYSGQITNTLDN
+2353 IYAYGTNN
-2367 IKHLGDHTFYL
+2367 FENVAHLEDHTFYL
-2378 AGGTNTNLKNLT
+2378 ADRSVINVNSQDSSSGTFKFSADNSVTIKADDTLKELESVG
-2390 AENSTVKISARETN
+2390 ALRISMEGFATTYINARETN
-2404 TITADDSL
+2404 ID
-2412 KEIESVGAYR
+2412 
-2422 WDTDGFT
+2422 
-2429 TTTIKAENT
+2429 
-2438 NIESF
+2438 SF
-2443 HYNLN
+2443 HYNLDL
-2448 TATGHNPY
+2448 TKGHNTW
-2456 NRFGEYMYTT
+2456 NRFGEVAYTSSLT
-2466 NLYLHDKGDIRLY
+2466 LHDKHDVKLY

-2484 RVEGLQLYGNTTYVG
+2484 RYETINLYGNTTYI
-2499 KGDRNVADLDFGKS
+2499 GDGNKATVDLDMKGGIDVIYVS
-2513 NDAFYGRDN
+2513 DS
-2522 VKVKDSYINMGKDN
+2522 VKVKDMNISMGAGNDSFVFYNKNASVVGSIIDGGLGEDGLSITGGSTSIGNEFKNFNSISIGKDARVE
-2536 DYVTFDYNAQII
+2536 DTTFIADSEYRVTTVSI
-2548 DSVFDG
+2548 DSDHGF
-2554 GEGADSFNASGKNR
+2554 K
-2568 IVGSEIRN
+2568 
-2576 FSTIS
+2576 
-2581 LGKDVSFEN
+2581 N
-2590 TTFLADSAAQ
+2590 TTFVA
-2600 ATNVRITM
+2600 
-2608 GAENKFQNTTFKGV
+2608 GEGKE
-2622 DDHGFNIT
+2622 FNFT
-2630 ISKPQANDNRIYD
+2630 LSDYTKPSRTYD
-2643 FAEGEGMFKVSGK
+2643 FAEDGGMFDHTGK
-2656 NTITFNNG
+2656 ANLNFNYG
-2664 TAEIRNLHDS
+2664 TTEIKNLHDDADKETS
-2674 EGTES
+2674 IT
-2679 NLIFS
+2679 FT
-2684 AHRGTDKVVDSNF
+2684 AHSDTDKVINSNF
-2697 ESLAIQHYGS
+2697 ESLTLTDYNNKIGK
-2707 QVGNVSIE
+2707 VSIE
-2715 GSTIKTITGSD
+2715 GSTIKTVRGSD
-2726 MADNVVLDE
+2726 LADTLSFDE
-2735 NSTVTKSVNLGYGND
+2735 HSDITKSVSLGKGND
-2750 TFVLK
+2750 TITIK
-2755 GTISN
+2755 GNVDS
-2760 NATLD
+2760 ATLD
-2765 GGEGMNTLVVSKQIA
+2765 GGEGFDTLVVSKELA

-2785 NFETLVLGENGDN
+2785 NFETLVLGEDN
-2798 TNIAISADDVS
+2798 DHSSITLSADNVEG
-2809 SILKNSY
+2809 ILKNAM

-2821 KYNQLNI
+2821 SSAKYNQINI
-2828 MGDSTDHI
+2828 VGDSTDHV
-2836 TLKGYKLAENPN
+2836 TLKGYKLAENPT
-2848 YANNY
+2848 YAYNA

-2863 YENYNQATGV
+2863 YESYNQATGV
-2873 RTFVRVEN
+2873 RTFIRVEN

>member
-1 MAKEKAKKI
+1 MKNYDIFYAKEKAKNIANKD
-10 IEKEGATPTE
+10 EKLQVDTNSSVPE
-20 NVEQEVTPV
+20 NAPVDGEV
-29 KVQSENSP
+29 KEH
-37 KEETKQDNNESVK
+37 KDAKAGEETKQEEKPLDNNE
-50 ENNETVKDNNDT
+50 TI
-62 VSELQKQIL
+62 SELQKQIL

-82 AGGNAGGAEGG
+82 AGGNAAAGGGDG
-93 VSLSAAAFEQGGH
+93 VSLSAASFAQGGH
-106 ESNIR
+106 ESNIN
-111 ETYREVNPYGHPV
+111 ETYREVDPYGHPV

-133 GISGSTTP
+133 GISGNTTP

-182 DDNGHN
+182 DDNGN
-188 KSATYDKGSDGE
+188 SKSATYTKGSDGE
-200 WHLRDKDNFPHMP
+200 WHLIDKDNFPHMP
-213 ENSESGK
+213 ESSESGK

-235 SFSTDKVGNKST
+235 SFSTDKIGNKST

-305 YTGNTDS
+305 YTGNTNS

-368 FSTDKSTPADGIS
+368 FSTDRSTPADGVS

-402 GHEYDANN
+402 GHEYDANS

-453 DDVTPPNDPVVSA
+453 DDVTPPNDPAISA

-471 ATITPTSDYRVGDK
+471 AIVTPTSDYRVGDK
-485 VIVSFTDEQGNSV
+485 VIVSFIDEQGNSV
-498 VREYTKGSNNE
+498 IREYTKGSNNE
-509 WSENSGHSSV
+509 WSDNNGHSSI
-519 GGVIKINEEEIKDF
+519 GGVIKINEDEIKDF

-547 SNEVTAIVSEDPI
+547 SNEVTAVVSEDPI

-594 ASFEFN
+594 ASFPFN
-600 IEHITTVDEDLGKP
+600 IEHITTADEDLGRP

-621 LSEDGTKVIVPA
+621 LSDDGTRVIVPA

-662 SSVTTTVVNTST
+662 NSVTTTVVNTST
-674 DVITNSGDT
+674 DVITNHGDT

-726 SVVPSAGVIDNND
+726 SVVPTEGVIDNGN

-775 VNTATGESIEGT
+775 VNTATGESLEGT
-787 KTINDI
+787 KTISDI

-825 YTANFD
+825 FTANFD
-831 VRLEKASDGEQRFSY
+831 VRLDKASDGEQRFSY
-846 ETVKGGLIDIDT
+846 ETVKNGLIDIDT
-858 DHVTFTNGVRLSDDG
+858 DHVTFTNGVRLSEDG

-1037 MGAIYD
+1037 MGVIYD
-1043 NDTSSITNSTNGS
+1043 NDTSSITNSTTGS
-1056 TQIAVSAVE
+1056 TQIAVSAIE
-1065 GRDITFDVNVSLGEV
+1065 GRDITFDVKVSLGEV

-1147 YLGNTHVQATIVND
+1147 YLGNTHVEATILND

-1168 EQPTTEALNNGIG
+1168 EQPATEALNNGIG

-1230 SNGVTYNKTTGKIT
+1230 SNGVIYNKTTGKIT
-1244 IPSGVDSFNVTI
+1244 IPSGVDSFNVTV

-1346 FSNGVR
+1346 FSNGVK

-1420 VANGSDGIAVEG
+1420 VANGSDGIVMEG

-1445 VDQRNYNVSFNYG
+1445 VDQREYNVSFNYVG
-1458 DGANIYDINSITCET
+1458 GANIYDINSITCET

-1508 DSTYEEDEVIKFKIL
+1508 DSAYEEDEVINFRIL

-1538 DAYIYA
+1538 DAYIYT

-1574 KLNLN
+1574 KLSLN

-1587 HPDMD
+1587 NPDMVV
-1592 IEPTF
+1592 EPKF
-1597 SNGVYLDKAT
+1597 SNGVYLDKTT

-1636 DKVALTLGKVSA
+1636 DKVALTLGGTSA

-1655 DIPTADVE
+1655 DIPTADAE

-1718 YFYAKNVRI
+1718 YFNLRNVRI
-1727 ASNTG
+1727 PN

-1754 TWSKHTITG
+1754 TWSKNTITG
-1763 TWKDGD
+1763 TWRDGD

-1833 SVSAV
+1833 SVETV
-1838 GYKIDNDD
+1838 GYKVDNDD
-1846 MVYIAEKS
+1846 MVYIAEKN
-1854 DEAVNIDTKSGTDK
+1854 DEAVNLDTKSGNDF
-1868 IKITA
+1868 IRISA
-1873 DLPNKNNSIKLGDG
+1873 DLPNKDNHINSGDADDKIYVQGMNPDGSNIKL
-1887 DDSIE
+1887 
-1892 VLSGK
+1892 
-1897 DGNVIKIAG
+1897 AG
-1906 VIDGGTGTDTITNDS
+1906 TIDGGLGRDSFSNDLYS
-1921 YTKINMTDNLTI
+1921 KVELTDNLDLIGFTSASLY
-1933 KNFETVYFNL
+1933 V
-1943 TDTENKVLHLTA
+1943 TDTTDKVVHFTQNEANGEGHYTVGGKILGQ
-1955 DDTLTRDSSYTIR
+1955 DGKVIIDNNSNSYYYMDFAKASEISHVEANGGSNSVR
-1968 GNVTGE
+1968 LFGE
-1974 DSKVLVDNGSSKY
+1974 TK
-1987 SVTTLLGG
+1987 
-1995 GYTTDNLIVNGKHN
+1995 
-2009 INIDANSSVGDITAT
+2009 VGDITINSNN
-2024 TDKGGYFSNYYG
+2024 GGEFYTYAPN
-2036 NRENITIRGDVNL
+2036 NRISGDINL
-2049 TDSSDQR
+2049 TEDSSRR
-2056 YTFTFIGKNKIEGD
+2056 YNFNMNGKNEVDGNI
-2070 VNLNFTKEDSNI
+2070 NLNFTKEELDPNI
-2082 HMSWDHDLSYFT
+2082 NWHWDTKYFT
-2094 DSYAKYVTIKG
+2094 ESYAKNVTIKG
-2105 TNDSQK
+2105 VNDSQK
-2111 VDVHDISI
+2111 TDLHNVLI
-2119 TSGKNSMLKAEIN
+2119 TSGKNSMLAMNFN
-2132 YANIDGNINV
+2132 YLNIDGNLDVNS
-2142 DGHGRGNFTFYN
+2142 HGRNNFTFYN
-2154 TTVTGDVNAINGDT
+2154 TVVTGDLNVASGDT
-2168 DMTSSV
+2168 DLAYAMYRGTSSA
-2174 LRNTSTNNRNNY
+2174 NQNKY

-2192 IKGDTNV
+2192 IKGDANV
-2199 TMDGYP
+2199 AMDGHSNYF
-2205 NYLSMD
+2205 NLDRVNTERGLTATANNSSTDSFVVRNSKIDNSHISNFEYLSLD
-2211 KVRAE
+2211 TKVD
-2216 QGVNLSA
+2216 NLTA
-2223 NSSNTDQ
+2223 DGLNT
-2230 ITLTNSSI
+2230 LN
-2238 GAAHISGFESASFDS
+2238 
-2253 NMNGVVSEGLESVYL
+2253 L
-2268 YARDKVVENSTFK
+2268 YARGENAVTNSTFK
-2281 AKDANIDSI
+2281 GSEAKTDRL
-2290 NIYGNNYHG
+2290 
-2299 NHIEN
+2299 
-2304 FDKVY
+2304 
-2309 VNNATIDGT
+2309 TIDGHSLS
-2318 NTITNR
+2318 NSRFEGFENVTIYNATV
-2324 DTDGNAK
+2324 DG
-2331 ETTYMLY
+2331 TTTISNPDENGTESKMFYTLS
-2338 GATLKDLDLGNSGKM
+2338 GATLRDFALKNSGEY
-2353 IYSYSGQITNTLDN
+2353 IYAYGTNSFEN
-2367 IKHLGDHTFYL
+2367 VAHLEDHTFYL
-2378 AGGTNTNLKNLT
+2378 LDRSVINVNSQDSSSGTFKFSADNNVTIKADDTLKELESVG
-2390 AENSTVKISARETN
+2390 ALRISMEGFATTYINARETN
-2404 TITADDSL
+2404 ID
-2412 KEIESVGAYR
+2412 
-2422 WDTDGFT
+2422 
-2429 TTTIKAENT
+2429 
-2438 NIESF
+2438 SF
-2443 HYNLN
+2443 HYNLDL
-2448 TATGHNPY
+2448 TKGHNTW
-2456 NRFGEYMYTT
+2456 NRFGEVAYTSSLT
-2466 NLYLHDKGDIRLY
+2466 LHDKHDVKLY

-2484 RVEGLQLYGNTTYVG
+2484 RYETINLYGNTTYI
-2499 KGDRNVADLDFGKS
+2499 GDGNKATVDLDMKGGIDVIYVS
-2513 NDAFYGRDN
+2513 DS
-2522 VKVKDSYINMGKDN
+2522 VKVKDMSISMGAGNDSFVFYNKNASVVGSIIDGGLGEDGLSITGGSTSIGNEFKNFNSISIGKDARVE
-2536 DYVTFDYNAQII
+2536 DTTFI
-2548 DSVFDG
+2548 
-2554 GEGADSFNASGKNR
+2554 ADSEYK
-2568 IVGSEIRN
+2568 
-2576 FSTIS
+2576 TTT
-2581 LGKDVSFEN
+2581 VSILTDQGFKN
-2590 TTFLADSAAQ
+2590 TTFVA
-2600 ATNVRITM
+2600 
-2608 GAENKFQNTTFKGV
+2608 GEGKE
-2622 DDHGFNIT
+2622 FNFT
-2630 ISKPQANDNRIYD
+2630 LSDYTKPSRTYD
-2643 FAEGEGMFKVSGK
+2643 FAEDGGMFDHTGK
-2656 NTITFNNG
+2656 ANLNFNYG
-2664 TAEIRNLHDS
+2664 TTEIKNLHDGADK
-2674 EGTES
+2674 ET
-2679 NLIFS
+2679 NITFT
-2684 AHRGTDKVVDSNF
+2684 AHDNTDKVVNSNF
-2697 ESLAIQHYGS
+2697 ESLTLTDYNSKIGK
-2707 QVGNVSIE
+2707 VSIE
-2715 GSTIKTITGSD
+2715 GSTIKTVRGSD
-2726 MADNVVLDE
+2726 LADTLTLDE
-2735 NSTVTKSVNLGYGND
+2735 HSDITKSVNLGKGND
-2750 TFVLK
+2750 TITIK
-2755 GTISN
+2755 GNFSGES
-2760 NATLD
+2760 LD
-2765 GGEGMNTLVVSKQIA
+2765 GGEGFDTLVVSKDLA

-2785 NFETLVLGENGDN
+2785 NFETLVLGEDN
-2798 TNIAISADDVS
+2798 DHSSITLSADNVEG
-2809 SILKNSY
+2809 ILKNAM

-2821 KYNQLNI
+2821 SGAKYNQINI
-2828 MGDSTDHI
+2828 VGDSTDHV
-2836 TLKGYKLAENPN
+2836 TLKGYKLAENPT
-2848 YANNY
+2848 YAYNA

-2863 YENYNQATGV
+2863 YESYNQATGV

>member
-20 NVEQEVTPV
+20 SVEQKVAPAEDKGEEAP
-29 KVQSENSP
+29 KAEVQSETAP
-37 KEETKQDNNESVK
+37 KEDAVK
-50 ENNETVKDNNDT
+50 DSNETLKDNNDT
-62 VSELQKQIL
+62 ISELQKQIL

-82 AGGNAGGAEGG
+82 AGGPAAGAEGG

-111 ETYREVNPYGHPV
+111 ETFREVDPYGHPV
-124 DLNGLMGAD
+124 DLNGLMGNS
-133 GISGSTTP
+133 GISGNTTP

-182 DDNGHN
+182 DDNGN
-188 KSATYDKGSDGE
+188 SKSATYTKGSDGE
-200 WHLRDKDNFPHMP
+200 WHLIDKDNSPHMP
-213 ENSESGK
+213 ESSESGK

-235 SFSTDKVGNKST
+235 SFSTDKVGNKSS

-312 NGNFDVEIVTDKV
+312 SGNFDVEIVTDKV

-368 FSTDKSTPADGIS
+368 FSTDKSTPADGVS

-446 VGGIDHF
+446 VGGIDRF

-471 ATITPTSDYRVGDK
+471 ATITPTADYRVGDK

-509 WSENSGHSSV
+509 WSDNSGHSSV
-519 GGVIKINEEEIKDF
+519 GGVIKINEDEIKDF

-547 SNEVTAIVSEDPI
+547 SNEVTAVVSEDPI
-560 PDMSTTIITQTSARV
+560 PDMSATIITQTSARV

-594 ASFEFN
+594 ASFDFN
-600 IEHITTVDEDLGKP
+600 IEHITTANEDLGKP

-662 SSVTTTVVNTST
+662 NSVTTTVVNTST
-674 DVITNSGDT
+674 DVITNHGDT

-688 GAEGTSHLTN
+688 GAEGTSHLTT

-721 SDYRV
+721 SDYKV
-726 SVVPSAGVIDNND
+726 SVVPTEGVIDNGN

-775 VNTATGESIEGT
+775 VNTATGESLEGT

-804 DNSYTENGTN
+804 DNSYSENGTN

-825 YTANFD
+825 FTANFD

-846 ETVKGGLIDIDT
+846 ETVKDGLIDIDT
-858 DHVTFTNGVRLSDDG
+858 DHVTFTNGVKLGDDG

-899 DTAFTLKI
+899 DTVFTLKI
-907 NGVSYDMRVLNYE
+907 NGVSYDMRVHNYE
-920 ETNINGPENG
+920 EIDINGPENG

-1043 NDTSSITNSTNGS
+1043 NDTSSITNSTTGS

-1092 ANKRVDYDPKMEFT
+1092 ANKRVDYDPNMEFT

-1147 YLGNTHVQATIVND
+1147 YLGNTHVEATIVND

-1168 EQPTTEALNNGIG
+1168 EQPATEALNNGIG

-1215 FDTTGNVFDK
+1215 FDTTGSVFDK

-1230 SNGVTYNKTTGKIT
+1230 SNGVTYDKITGKIT

-1373 DTFDDHLSE
+1373 NTFDDHLTE

-1404 AITHADIIG
+1404 AITHADIVG

-1420 VANGSDGIAVEG
+1420 VANGSDGIAMEG

-1445 VDQRNYNVSFNYG
+1445 VDQRNYNVDFQYG
-1458 DGANIYDINSITCET
+1458 NGANIYDINSITCET

-1508 DSTYEEDEVIKFKIL
+1508 DSTYEEDEVINFRIL

-1538 DAYIYA
+1538 DAYIYT

-1574 KLNLN
+1574 KLSLN

-1587 HPDMD
+1587 NPDMVV
-1592 IEPTF
+1592 EPKF
-1597 SNGVYLDKAT
+1597 SNGVYLDKTT

-1636 DKVALTLGKVSA
+1636 DKVALTLGATSA

-1655 DIPTADVE
+1655 DIPTADAE

-1687 FSVDSTA
+1687 FSVDSTVTA
-1694 TASNEILYKFT
+1694 TNEITYKFT

-1718 YFYAKNVRI
+1718 GFNVSNVRVP
-1727 ASNTG
+1727 N
-1732 NTWEGG
+1732 NPWQGG
-1738 LELEKYP
+1738 LELAEYP
-1745 LSFSKDGGQ
+1745 FSFSKDGGQ
-1754 TWSKHTITG
+1754 TWSRNSITG

-1816 GWIKEIPGTLTF
+1816 GWLKEIPGRLTF

-1833 SVSAV
+1833 SVEAV
-1838 GYKIDNDD
+1838 GYKVDNDD

-1854 DEAVNIDTKSGTDK
+1854 DEAVNIDTKSGNDS
-1868 IKITA
+1868 IRISA
-1873 DLPNKNNSIKLGDG
+1873 DLPNKDNYINLGEANDNIYVQGINPDGSNIKL
-1887 DDSIE
+1887 
-1892 VLSGK
+1892 
-1897 DGNVIKIAG
+1897 AG
-1906 VIDGGTGTDTITNDS
+1906 TIDGGLGRDSFSNDLYS
-1921 YTKINMTDNLTI
+1921 KVELTDN
-1933 KNFETVYFNL
+1933 FNL
-1943 TDTENKVLHLTA
+1943 IGFSRATLYFKEATDKTIHLTQNE
-1955 DDTLTRDSSYTIR
+1955 TLGGSYGQYTLG
-1968 GNVTGE
+1968 GNLIGE
-1974 DSKVLVDNGSSKY
+1974 NGRLVVDNN
-1987 SVTTLLGG
+1987 
-1995 GYTTDNLIVNGKHN
+1995 TTDAYYLDIGALSKITHLEANGGW
-2009 INIDANSSVGDITAT
+2009 NSVRLFGSNKVGDIAINSNN
-2024 TDKGGYFSNYYG
+2024 GGEFYTYG
-2036 NRENITIRGDVNL
+2036 ANNIVSGDISLTEN
-2049 TDSSDQR
+2049 SSRR
-2056 YTFTFIGKNKIEGD
+2056 YNFNMNGKNEVNGNI
-2070 VNLNFTKEDSNI
+2070 NLNFTKEELDPNI
-2082 HMSWDHDLSYFT
+2082 NWHWDVKYFT
-2094 DSYAKYVTIKG
+2094 ESYAKNVVIKG
-2105 TNDSQK
+2105 VNDNQK
-2111 VDVHDISI
+2111 TDLYDVSI
-2119 TSGKNSMLKAEIN
+2119 TSGKNSMLAMDLN
-2132 YANIDGNINV
+2132 YLNV
-2142 DGHGRGNFTFYN
+2142 DGNLNVNSHGRNNFTFYN
-2154 TTVTGDVNAINGDT
+2154 TMVTGNLNVASGDT
-2168 DMTSSV
+2168 DLAYAMYRDTSA
-2174 LRNTSTNNRNNY
+2174 TNRNNY

-2192 IKGDTNV
+2192 IKGDANV
-2199 TMDGYP
+2199 SMEGHS
-2205 NYLSMD
+2205 NYFVLDRVS
-2211 KVRAE
+2211 AE
-2216 QGVNLSA
+2216 QGMNITA
-2223 NSSNTDQ
+2223 NKSNTDS
-2230 ITLTNSSI
+2230 IVVRNSKIDNS
-2238 GAAHISGFESASFDS
+2238 HISGFEYLSLDTKAD
-2253 NMNGVVSEGLESVYL
+2253 NIVADNLTTLNL
-2268 YARDKVVENSTFK
+2268 YARGGNTVTNSTFK
-2281 AKDANIDSI
+2281 GSDAKTD
-2290 NIYGNNYHG
+2290 HL
-2299 NHIEN
+2299 
-2304 FDKVY
+2304 
-2309 VNNATIDGT
+2309 TIDGHSLS
-2318 NTITNR
+2318 NSHFKGFENITIYNATV
-2324 DTDGNAK
+2324 DG
-2331 ETTYMLY
+2331 TTTISNPDENGTESKMFYTLS
-2338 GATLKDLDLGNSGKM
+2338 GATLRDFALKNSGDY
-2353 IYSYSGQITNTLDN
+2353 IYAYGTNN
-2367 IKHLGDHTFYL
+2367 FENVAHLGDHTFYL
-2378 AGGTNTNLKNLT
+2378 SDRSVINVNGQDSNSGTFKFSADNNIVIKADDTLKELESVGALRGSSSEGFAT
-2390 AENSTVKISARETN
+2390 TYIDARETN
-2404 TITADDSL
+2404 ID
-2412 KEIESVGAYR
+2412 
-2422 WDTDGFT
+2422 
-2429 TTTIKAENT
+2429 
-2438 NIESF
+2438 SF
-2443 HYNLN
+2443 HYNLDL
-2448 TATGHNPY
+2448 TKGHNTW
-2456 NRFGEYMYTT
+2456 NRFGEVAYTSSLT
-2466 NLYLHDKGDIRLY
+2466 LHDKHNIKLY

-2484 RVEGLQLYGNTTYVG
+2484 RYETINLYGNTTYI
-2499 KGDRNVADLDFGKS
+2499 GDGNKATVDLDMKS
-2513 NDAFYGRDN
+2513 GIDVIYVQDS
-2522 VKVKDSYINMGKDN
+2522 VKVKDMNISMGAGNDSFVLYNKAASVVGSIIDGGLGNDGLSFTTGSTSIGNEFKNFNSINIGKDARVE
-2536 DYVTFDYNAQII
+2536 DTTFIADNEYKTTTV
-2548 DSVFDG
+2548 SVLTDQGF
-2554 GEGADSFNASGKNR
+2554 K
-2568 IVGSEIRN
+2568 
-2576 FSTIS
+2576 
-2581 LGKDVSFEN
+2581 N
-2590 TTFLADSAAQ
+2590 TTFVA
-2600 ATNVRITM
+2600 
-2608 GAENKFQNTTFKGV
+2608 GV
-2622 DDHGFNIT
+2622 GKEFNFALSDYT
-2630 ISKPQANDNRIYD
+2630 KPSRTYD
-2643 FAEGEGMFKVSGK
+2643 FAEDGGMFDHTGK
-2656 NTITFNNG
+2656 ANLNFNYG
-2664 TAEIRNLHDS
+2664 TTEIKNLHDGADK
-2674 EGTES
+2674 ET
-2679 NLIFS
+2679 NITFT
-2684 AHRGTDKVVDSNF
+2684 AHDNTDKVINSNF
-2697 ESLAIQHYGS
+2697 ESLTLTDYS
-2707 QVGNVSIE
+2707 NKVGKVSVE
-2715 GSTIKTITGSD
+2715 GSTIKTVRGSD
-2726 MADNVVLDE
+2726 IADTLTFDE
-2735 NSTVTKSVNLGYGND
+2735 HSEITKSVSLGKGND
-2750 TFVLK
+2750 TITIK
-2755 GTISN
+2755 GNVDS
-2760 NATLD
+2760 ATLD
-2765 GGEGMNTLVVSKQIA
+2765 GGEGFDTLVVSKDLA

-2785 NFETLVLGENGDN
+2785 NFETLVLGEDN
-2798 TNIAISADDVS
+2798 DHSSITLSADNVEG
-2809 SILKNSY
+2809 ILKNSI
-2816 INSYY
+2816 INSYWSGES
-2821 KYNQLNI
+2821 KYNQINI
-2828 MGDSTDHI
+2828 VGDSTDHV
-2836 TLKGYKLAENPN
+2836 TLKGYKLAENPT
-2848 YANNY
+2848 YAYNA

-2863 YENYNQATGV
+2863 YESYNQATGV

>member
-1 MAKEKAKKI
+1 MAKEKAKNLTKD
-10 IEKEGATPTE
+10 EKLAPTE

-29 KVQSENSP
+29 EAKSEKAPKEQSENSP
-37 KEETKQDNNESVK
+37 KEDVTKDSNETKDNNE
-50 ENNETVKDNNDT
+50 TI
-62 VSELQKQIL
+62 SELQKQIL
-71 ENGLEGLEETA
+71 EKGLEGLEETA
-82 AGGNAGGAEGG
+82 AGGNTAAGGGDG
-93 VSLSAAAFEQGGH
+93 VSLSAASFAQGGH
-106 ESNIR
+106 ESNIK
-111 ETYREVNPYGHPV
+111 ETYREVDPYGHPV
-124 DLNGLMGAD
+124 DLNGLMGGN

-182 DDNGHN
+182 DDNGN
-188 KSATYDKGSDGE
+188 SKSATYTKGSDGE
-200 WHLRDKDNFPHMP
+200 WHLIDKDNFPHMP
-213 ENSESGK
+213 ESSESGK
-220 IIIPDEAVKD
+220 ITIPDEAVKD

-235 SFSTDKVGNKST
+235 SFSTDKVGNKSS

-253 PDITPPEVTI
+253 PDVTPPDVTI

-336 DKSNNTGSDTKDSG
+336 DKSNNTGSHTKDSG

-423 KEGTIVDVIA
+423 TKGTIVDVIA

-498 VREYTKGSNNE
+498 VREYTKGPNNE
-509 WSENSGHSSV
+509 WSDNNGHSSV

-560 PDMSTTIITQTSARV
+560 PDMSTTIITQTSSRV

-594 ASFEFN
+594 ATFDFN
-600 IEHITTVDEDLGKP
+600 IEHITTATEDLGKP

-621 LSEDGTKVIVPA
+621 LSEDGTRVIVPA

-662 SSVTTTVVNTST
+662 NSVTTTVINTST
-674 DVITNSGDT
+674 DVITNHGDT

-698 FEVAPK
+698 YEVAPK

-726 SVVPSAGVIDNND
+726 SVVPTAGVIDNGN

-745 AGQTHFTLK
+745 AGQTHFVLK

-804 DNSYTENGTN
+804 DNSYSENGTN
-814 YGMSEDSAREG
+814 YGMNGNSAREG
-825 YTANFD
+825 YTANFN

-846 ETVKGGLIDIDT
+846 ETVKDGLIDIDT

-889 NTTKNDLVDE
+889 NTTKNDLVDK

-907 NGVSYDMRVLNYE
+907 NGVSYDMRVHNYE
-920 ETNINGPENG
+920 EIDINGPENG

-952 YEKSYDYTQSLV
+952 YEKSYDYTQSLI

-1043 NDTSSITNSTNGS
+1043 NDTSSITNSTTGS
-1056 TQIAVSAVE
+1056 TQIAVSAIE
-1065 GRDITFDVNVSLGEV
+1065 GRDITFDVKVSLGEV

-1106 NGVKMSSDGRELI
+1106 NGVKMSADDRELI

-1147 YLGNTHVQATIVND
+1147 YLGNTHVEATIVND
-1161 DVLNFRV
+1161 DVLNFKV

-1230 SNGVTYNKTTGKIT
+1230 SNGVTYDKTTGKIT

-1285 SNKVAFN
+1285 NNKVAFN

-1307 VTFNVEMSQAF
+1307 VIFNVEMSQAF

-1420 VANGSDGIAVEG
+1420 VANGSDGIAMEG

-1508 DSTYEEDEVIKFKIL
+1508 DSTYEEDEVINFRIL

-1538 DAYIYA
+1538 DAYIYT

-1574 KLNLN
+1574 KLSLN

-1587 HPDMD
+1587 NPDMVV
-1592 IEPTF
+1592 EPKF

-1636 DKVALTLGKVSA
+1636 DKVALTLGATSA

-1655 DIPTADVE
+1655 DIPTADAE

-1694 TASNEILYKFT
+1694 VATNEITYKFT

-1727 ASNTG
+1727 SSNTG

-1816 GWIKEIPGTLTF
+1816 GWLKEIPGRLTF

-1833 SVSAV
+1833 SVEAV
-1838 GYKIDNDD
+1838 GYKVDNDD

-1854 DEAVNIDTKSGTDK
+1854 DEAVNIDTKSGNDS
-1868 IKITA
+1868 IRISA
-1873 DLPNKNNSIKLGDG
+1873 DLPNKDNHINSGDADDKIYVQGMNPDGSNIKLAGTIDGGLGRDSFSNDLYSKVELTDNLNLIGFTSASLYVTDTTDKVVHFTQNEANGEGHYTIGGKILG
-1887 DDSIE
+1887 DDSRVIIDNNTISPYYMDFAKSSEISHIE
-1892 VLSGK
+1892 A
-1897 DGNVIKIAG
+1897 N
-1906 VIDGGTGTDTITNDS
+1906 GGYNSVRLFG
-1921 YTKINMTDNLTI
+1921 
-1933 KNFETVYFNL
+1933 
-1943 TDTENKVLHLTA
+1943 ENK
-1955 DDTLTRDSSYTIR
+1955 
-1968 GNVTGE
+1968 
-1974 DSKVLVDNGSSKY
+1974 
-1987 SVTTLLGG
+1987 
-1995 GYTTDNLIVNGKHN
+1995 
-2009 INIDANSSVGDITAT
+2009 VGDITINSNN
-2024 TDKGGYFSNYYG
+2024 GGEFYTYAPN
-2036 NRENITIRGDVNL
+2036 NRISGDINL
-2049 TDSSDQR
+2049 TEDSSRR
-2056 YTFTFIGKNKIEGD
+2056 YNFNMNGKNEVDGNI
-2070 VNLNFTKEDSNI
+2070 NLNFTKEELDPNI
-2082 HMSWDHDLSYFT
+2082 NWHWDIKYFT
-2094 DSYAKYVTIKG
+2094 ESYAKNVVIKG
-2105 TNDSQK
+2105 VNDNQK
-2111 VDVHDISI
+2111 TDLHDVSI
-2119 TSGKNSMLKAEIN
+2119 TSGKNSMLAMDLN
-2132 YANIDGNINV
+2132 YLNV
-2142 DGHGRGNFTFYN
+2142 DGNLNVNSHGRNNFTFYN
-2154 TTVTGDVNAINGDT
+2154 TVVTGDLNVASGDT
-2168 DMTSSV
+2168 DLAYAMYRGTSSA
-2174 LRNTSTNNRNNY
+2174 NQNKY

-2192 IKGDTNV
+2192 IKGDANV
-2199 TMDGYP
+2199 AMDGHS
-2205 NYLSMD
+2205 NYF
-2211 KVRAE
+2211 
-2216 QGVNLSA
+2216 NLERVSTERGLNA
-2223 NSSNTDQ
+2223 TANNSSTDSFVVS
-2230 ITLTNSSI
+2230 NSKIDNS
-2238 GAAHISGFESASFDS
+2238 HISGFEYLSLDTKAD
-2253 NMNGVVSEGLESVYL
+2253 NIVADNLTTLNL
-2268 YARDKVVENSTFK
+2268 YARGGNTVTNSTFK
-2281 AKDANIDSI
+2281 GSDAKTD
-2290 NIYGNNYHG
+2290 HL
-2299 NHIEN
+2299 
-2304 FDKVY
+2304 
-2309 VNNATIDGT
+2309 TIDGHSLS
-2318 NTITNR
+2318 NSHFKGFENITIYNATV
-2324 DTDGNAK
+2324 DG
-2331 ETTYMLY
+2331 TTTISNPDENGTESKMFYTLS
-2338 GATLKDLDLGNSGKM
+2338 GATLRDFALKNSGDY
-2353 IYSYSGQITNTLDN
+2353 IYAYGTNN
-2367 IKHLGDHTFYL
+2367 FENVAHLEDHTFYL
-2378 AGGTNTNLKNLT
+2378 SDRSVINVNSQDSSSGTFKF
-2390 AENSTVKISARETN
+2390 SADN
-2404 TITADDSL
+2404 NVTIKADDTL
-2412 KEIESVGAYR
+2412 KELESVGALR
-2422 WDTDGFT
+2422 ISMEGFAT
-2429 TTTIKAENT
+2429 TYINARES
-2438 NIESF
+2438 NIDSF
-2443 HYNLN
+2443 HYNLDL
-2448 TATGHNPY
+2448 AKGHNTW
-2456 NRFGEYMYTT
+2456 NRFGEVAYTSSLT
-2466 NLYLHDKGDIRLY
+2466 LHDKHDVKLY

-2484 RVEGLQLYGNTTYVG
+2484 RYETINLYGNTTYVG
-2499 KGDRNVADLDFGKS
+2499 DGNKATVDLDMKGGIDVIYVS
-2513 NDAFYGRDN
+2513 DS
-2522 VKVKDSYINMGKDN
+2522 VKVKDMNISMGAGNDSFVFYNKNASVVGSIIDGGLGEDGLSITGGSTSIGNEFKNFNSISIGKDARVE
-2536 DYVTFDYNAQII
+2536 DTTFIADSEYRVTTVSI
-2548 DSVFDG
+2548 DSDHGF
-2554 GEGADSFNASGKNR
+2554 K
-2568 IVGSEIRN
+2568 
-2576 FSTIS
+2576 
-2581 LGKDVSFEN
+2581 N
-2590 TTFLADSAAQ
+2590 TTFVA
-2600 ATNVRITM
+2600 
-2608 GAENKFQNTTFKGV
+2608 GEGKE
-2622 DDHGFNIT
+2622 FNFT
-2630 ISKPQANDNRIYD
+2630 LSDYTKPSRTYD
-2643 FAEGEGMFKVSGK
+2643 FAEDGGMFDHTGK
-2656 NTITFNNG
+2656 ANLNFNYG
-2664 TAEIRNLHDS
+2664 TTEIKNLHDGADK
-2674 EGTES
+2674 ET
-2679 NLIFS
+2679 NITFT
-2684 AHRGTDKVVDSNF
+2684 AHDNTDKVVNSNF
-2697 ESLAIQHYGS
+2697 ESLTLTDYNSKIGK
-2707 QVGNVSIE
+2707 VSIE
-2715 GSTIKTITGSD
+2715 GSTIKTVRGSD
-2726 MADNVVLDE
+2726 LADTLTLDE
-2735 NSTVTKSVNLGYGND
+2735 HSDITKSVSLGKGND
-2750 TFVLK
+2750 TITIK
-2755 GTISN
+2755 GNFSGES
-2760 NATLD
+2760 LD
-2765 GGEGMNTLVVSKQIA
+2765 GGEGFDTLVVSKDLA

-2785 NFETLVLGENGDN
+2785 NFETLVLGEDN
-2798 TNIAISADDVS
+2798 DHSSITLSADNVEG
-2809 SILKNSY
+2809 ILKNAI
-2816 INSYY
+2816 INSYWSGGA
-2821 KYNQLNI
+2821 KYNQINI
-2828 MGDSTDHI
+2828 VGDSTDHV
-2836 TLKGYKLAENPN
+2836 TLKGYKLAENPT
-2848 YANNY
+2848 YAYNA

-2863 YENYNQATGV
+2863 YESYNQATGT

>member
-1 MAKEKAKKI
+1 MAKEKAKDIAKKD
-10 IEKEGATPTE
+10 EKLQVDTNSSVPESAPVDGEAKEPKDVKEGE
-20 NVEQEVTPV
+20 SKQEEKPL
-29 KVQSENSP
+29 
-37 KEETKQDNNESVK
+37 
-50 ENNETVKDNNDT
+50 DNNDT
-62 VSELQKQIL
+62 ISELQKQIL

-82 AGGNAGGAEGG
+82 AGGNAAAGGEGG

-106 ESNIR
+106 ESNIK
-111 ETYREVNPYGHPV
+111 ETYREVDPYGHPV
-124 DLNGLMGAD
+124 DLNGLMGAS

-182 DDNGHN
+182 DDNGN
-188 KSATYDKGSDGE
+188 SKSATYTKGSDGE
-200 WHLRDKDNFPHMP
+200 WHLIDKDNFPHMP
-213 ENSESGK
+213 ENSVGGK

-235 SFSTDKVGNKST
+235 SFSTDKVGNKSS

-263 DKITLYDTDV
+263 DKIALYDTDV
-273 RANDSVEKIRVTGHS
+273 RANDSVEKVKVTGHS

-368 FSTDKSTPADGIS
+368 FSTDKSTPADGVS

-388 KVDDPTVTAKVVIE
+388 KVDDPTITAKVVIE
-402 GHEYDANN
+402 GHEYDANS
-410 NGDGTWSVTVPGF
+410 NGDGTWSVIVPGF

-446 VGGIDHF
+446 IGGIDHF
-453 DDVTPPNDPVVSA
+453 DDVTPPNDPAISA

-485 VIVSFTDEQGNSV
+485 VIVSFIDEQGNSV

-509 WSENSGHSSV
+509 WSDNSGHSSV
-519 GGVIKINEEEIKDF
+519 GGVIKINEDEIKDF

-547 SNEVTAIVSEDPI
+547 SNEVTAVVSEDPI

-600 IEHITTVDEDLGKP
+600 IEHITTADEDLGKP

-621 LSEDGTKVIVPA
+621 LSDDGTRVIVPA

-662 SSVTTTVVNTST
+662 NSVTTTVVNTST
-674 DVITNSGDT
+674 DVITNHGDT

-688 GAEGTSHLTN
+688 SAEGTSHLTN
-698 FEVAPK
+698 YEVAPK

-726 SVVPSAGVIDNND
+726 SVVPTEGVIDNGN

-804 DNSYTENGTN
+804 DNSYSENGTN

-825 YTANFD
+825 YTANFN

-846 ETVKGGLIDIDT
+846 ETVKDGLIDIDT
-858 DHVTFTNGVRLSDDG
+858 DHVTFTNGVKLSDDG

-889 NTTKNDLVDE
+889 NTTKNDLVDK

-920 ETNINGPENG
+920 ETDINGPENG

-989 GVRLSDDGKKI
+989 GVRLSNDGKKI

-1043 NDTSSITNSTNGS
+1043 NDTSSITNSTTGS
-1056 TQIAVSAVE
+1056 TQIAVSAIE

-1092 ANKRVDYDPKMEFT
+1092 ANKRVDYDPNMEFT
-1106 NGVKMSSDGRELI
+1106 NGVKMSADGRELI

-1147 YLGNTHVQATIVND
+1147 YLGNTHVEATIVND
-1161 DVLNFRV
+1161 DVLNFKV

-1215 FDTTGNVFDK
+1215 FDTTGSVFDK

-1230 SNGVTYNKTTGKIT
+1230 SNGVTYDKTTGKIT

-1275 THVEPTRVIA
+1275 THVEPTRVVA
-1285 SNKVAFN
+1285 SNKVTFS

-1373 DTFDDHLSE
+1373 DTLDDHLSE
-1382 RDESFSFKIHTA
+1382 RDESFSFKVHTA

-1404 AITHADIIG
+1404 AITHADIVG

-1420 VANGSDGIAVEG
+1420 VANGSDGIAMEG

-1473 VGSAKVTFTRTS
+1473 EGSAKVTFTRTS

-1508 DSTYEEDEVIKFKIL
+1508 DSTYEEDEVINFRIL

-1538 DAYIYA
+1538 DAYIYT

-1574 KLNLN
+1574 KLSLN
-1579 GETNKDTD
+1579 GETNKDVD
-1587 HPDMD
+1587 NPDMVV
-1592 IEPTF
+1592 EPKF
-1597 SNGVYLDKAT
+1597 SNGVYLDKTT

-1636 DKVALTLGKVSA
+1636 DKVALTLGATSA

-1655 DIPTADVE
+1655 DIPTADAE

-1718 YFYAKNVRI
+1718 YFNLRNVRI
-1727 ASNTG
+1727 PN

-1754 TWSKHTITG
+1754 TWSKNTITG
-1763 TWKDGD
+1763 TWRDGD

-1782 NELWRNNGD
+1782 NETWTSYNSNKT
-1791 RLQNEGEAHPDVAD
+1791 QNEGEAHPDVAD

-1816 GWIKEIPGTLTF
+1816 GWLKEIPGRLTF
-1828 GKLGY
+1828 SRLGY
-1833 SVSAV
+1833 SVEAV
-1838 GYKIDNDD
+1838 GYKVDNDD
-1846 MVYIAEKS
+1846 MVYIAEK
-1854 DEAVNIDTKSGTDK
+1854 EEGVVNIDTKSGTDT
-1868 IKITA
+1868 IRISA
-1873 DLPNKNNSIKLGDG
+1873 DLPNKDNSIKLGDG
-1887 DDSIE
+1887 DDTINIFK
-1892 VLSGK
+1892 GK
-1897 DGNVIKIAG
+1897 DSDTIKLAG
-1906 VIDGGTGTDTITNDS
+1906 TIDGGTGTDTISTDS
-1921 YTKINMTDNLTI
+1921 YTKVEMTDNLTI

-1943 TDTENKVLHLTA
+1943 KDSENKVLHLDA
-1955 DDTLTRDSSYTIR
+1955 DDTLTRDSTYTIR
-1968 GNVTGE
+1968 GNITGE

-1987 SVTTLLGG
+1987 TLNTFLSG
-1995 GYTTDNLIVNGKHN
+1995 GYTTDNLIVNGKHQ
-2009 INIDANSSVGDITAT
+2009 ITIDANSTVGDITAKT
-2024 TDKGGYFSNYYG
+2024 EQGGYFTNYYG
-2036 NRENITIRGDVNL
+2036 NRENITIKGDINL
-2049 TDSSDQR
+2049 TDSSDKR
-2056 YTFTFIGKNKIEGD
+2056 YTFQFSGKNKIEGD
-2070 VNLNFTKEDSNI
+2070 VNLNFTKEDADI
-2082 HMSWDHDLSYFT
+2082 YMSSGRDIEYFT
-2094 DSYAKYVTIKG
+2094 QSYAKYVTIKG

-2111 VDVHDISI
+2111 LDAHDISI
-2119 TSGKNSMLKAEIN
+2119 ISGKNSMLRTEIN

-2142 DGHGRGNFTFYN
+2142 NGHGRGNFMFYN
-2154 TTVTGDVNAINGDT
+2154 TTVTGDINAVNGDT
-2168 DMTSSV
+2168 NMTSS
-2174 LRNTSTNNRNNY
+2174 LLKTTSTENRNDY

-2199 TMDGYP
+2199 AMDGHA
-2205 NYLSMD
+2205 NYLNMD

-2223 NSSNTDQ
+2223 NSSDSDQ
-2230 ITLTNSSI
+2230 IVLRDSSI
-2238 GAAHISGFESASFDS
+2238 GAAHISGFESASFNT
-2253 NMNGVVSEGLESVYL
+2253 NMNGVVAEGLTDVNL
-2268 YARDKVVENSTFK
+2268 YAKGNTVVENSTFK
-2281 AKDANIDSI
+2281 AKDTSIDKI
-2290 NIYGNNYHG
+2290 NIYGDNFHN

-2304 FDKVY
+2304 FDKIY
-2309 VNNATIDGT
+2309 INQTTIDGT
-2318 NTITNR
+2318 NIITNR
-2324 DTDGNAK
+2324 DANGDVK
-2331 ETTYMLY
+2331 EIAYSIY
-2338 GATLKDLDLGNSGKM
+2338 GATIKDFDFGNSGKM
-2353 IYSYSGQITNTLDN
+2353 IYTYTGQLTNTLDN

-2378 AGGTNTNLKNLT
+2378 AGGTNMNLKNLT
-2390 AENSTVKISARETN
+2390 ADNSTFKIVARETN
-2404 TITADDSL
+2404 TIVADDSL

-2443 HYNLN
+2443 HYNLDI
-2448 TATGHNPY
+2448 ASGHNPY

-2484 RVEGLQLYGNTTYVG
+2484 RVEGMYLYGNTTYVG
-2499 KGDRNVADLDFGKS
+2499 KGDRDVADLDFGKS
-2513 NDAFYGRDN
+2513 NDTFYGRDN
-2522 VKVKDSYINMGKDN
+2522 VKIKNAYINMGEGD
-2536 DYVTFDYNAQII
+2536 DGVIFDYNAQAIN
-2548 DSVFDG
+2548 SVFDG
-2554 GEGADSFNASGKNR
+2554 GAGRDGFTASGKNR
-2568 IVGSEIRN
+2568 IVGSEIKN
-2576 FSTIS
+2576 FYSIS
-2581 LGKDVSFEN
+2581 LGRDVSLED
-2590 TTFLADSAAQ
+2590 TTFLTNSATKT
-2600 ATNVRITM
+2600 TNVTLNL
-2608 GAENKFQNTTFKGV
+2608 GEENKFQNTIFKGD
-2622 DDHGFNIT
+2622 DDHNFNIN
-2630 ISKPQANDNRIYD
+2630 ISTNQQNNNKVYD
-2643 FAEGEGMFKVSGK
+2643 FAEGQGMFTHIGK
-2656 NTITFNNG
+2656 NTLTFDNG
-2664 TAEIRNLHDS
+2664 IAEIRNLNDS
-2674 EGTES
+2674 ENSES
-2679 NLIFS
+2679 NVIFS
-2684 AHRGTDKVVDSNF
+2684 WHKETDRIVDSNF
-2697 ESLAIQHYGS
+2697 ESLTITDYNS
-2707 QVGNVSIE
+2707 RVGKVSIE
-2715 GSTIKTITGSD
+2715 NSTIKTITGSD
-2726 MADNVVLDE
+2726 IADTITLDE
-2735 NSTVTKSVNLGYGND
+2735 NSAITKSVNLGRGND

-2755 GTISN
+2755 GNLGSEATI
-2760 NATLD
+2760 D
-2765 GGEGMNTLVVSKQIA
+2765 GGEGMDSLVVSKQIA
-2780 WDKVS
+2780 WDRVA
-2785 NFETLVLGENGDN
+2785 NFETLILGENGDN
-2798 TNIAISADDVS
+2798 TNITISADDVS
-2809 SILKNSY
+2809 TILQNSH

-2821 KYNQLNI
+2821 QYNQFNI
-2828 MGDSTDHI
+2828 MGDSTDHV

-2863 YENYNQATGV
+2863 YESYNQATGI